1 MKHTKKKKLL
11 AFVLCM
17 ILVLSTGISAF
28 AYDNV
33 DGLNGKTGCQ
43 AMTLTQEMKNVDGQT
58 IGTVYA
64 DIPENAF
71 YLDDPSDEIT
81 MDLTR
86 VENEED
92 IADAIQSGLKENETL
107 TDAIMGQIDF
117 KVNGVSAEPKA
128 AIALRFENL
137 NMDPENATAFSYDT
151 SVKTIGKTVVA
162 AEEGQALQISA
173 DKNQIYGFY
182 TTETVSEE
190 ENAAEPVALND
201 DVTTVATGDSTYTIA
216 ATKQLQVHVTYRENG
231 TKAKLFAG
239 KTYTLNKGGTLNLA
253 AQKSDNYTV
262 ASVYK
267 ADENGNATGSALS
280 LRQDGGIAESLSEN
294 TNYCVFYQATT
305 DNNFSGN
312 VTFYD
317 YQINPP
323 SGQKSIND
331 PSNYFEAAENKEAA
345 ENRRFAMG
353 GADGHRKSGERYS
366 VYKNYNDGKGDV
378 DINERAE
385 ARNFYIYKDII
396 TGVNVDTGALV
407 MGENK
412 NGDQIVEPGLFTTTN
427 AGDGLGK
434 QYYTDF
440 NLKFN
445 RTGNEYRL
453 SAVERNNRT
462 VISDM
467 SSFFPLDAYK
477 GKEKNGGEAYNDTNH
492 NYYFGMRYDIQFRL
506 KDYIGALTYSFT
518 GDDDLWVVMDGN
530 RVVVDVGGI
539 HDQMGGDVDLWTVL
553 LGRKTYTDAEKEAYV
568 EKHGLDQHQL
578 TVLYLERGGF
588 KSNCNMTYVL
598 PNSSIVNPGE
608 IQNTS
613 LTFTKTDAETGTG
626 LEGAEF
632 GVYEDEALTTSLGTI
647 KSDKN
652 GIVTLSNLSY
662 GEVYYLKET
671 KAPSG
676 YVAGNTVYKV
686 VVESQ
691 NGTTTAK
698 MFAVGD
704 KDETAVT
711 AVPNAKA
718 NWEQSKTAQ
727 LVDWNARTYDITLS
741 ASSLVKTAETTE
753 RPVDVSLVIDTSGSM
768 RWDASYELIGER
780 KLSELDTSKTYYYCR
795 DDSWYE
801 MKYGR
806 LDRWSGWYSRY
817 AGYNDNEMDW
827 SYKGDENSSSKYT
840 VYSKKDNEK
849 SRIQAVKDAATSFV
863 SNLRTTSPSSRVSVT
878 GFSDRVNTNT
888 SLLRVGVESEYDW
901 IISAINGLGSTG
913 GTRQDRGLDA
923 AKSKLKNST
932 TADKYVVLLTDGKSN
947 DPESAVKSATAVK
960 EAGIKLMTIGVG
972 LSDETKDWLAGLSS
986 GTGYSFNADNT
997 QEINQAFAFVS
1008 QTIEDTL
1015 PISGAVVRDYI
1026 DPRFELVTSETEI
1039 AAMGGEIKTDET
1051 TGQTYIEWNNAVIG
1065 KKGTDGTPGWSKK
1078 IRVKAKDAYIGGNDV
1093 ATNGLESGITVGT
1106 DDRKFNQPTVNV
1118 KVDFNVNNGEK
1129 TIFKGDKPG
1138 DYIDEAKL
1146 NEVTKLKSTTG
1157 TEYTMLDDV
1166 TITTKW
1172 FKDADCT
1179 KEISKNDILN
1189 TPLTREN
1196 GYYAKVTVT
1205 PKSDGTA
1212 SAANSIGDKNGNCT
1226 KDGKKYYAVDSKGVT
1241 KNGTYT
1247 IKLVSGAINI
1257 TKKLENAPDTEKEF
1271 NFTITR
1277 TDVTPNQEI
1286 ATVKVTVAAD
1296 QTTGTLAADELE
1308 KVSNLARGTYV
1319 VTENETSGYD
1329 VKAVKGILEGLSTNC
1344 QIADTTDDS
1353 ITFVMG
1359 RDNGGDDVIG
1369 MDKVGNITPST
1380 YNNPAGRL
1388 GVVEYTNEEVTNGWG
1403 IKKVSASSDNPYI
1416 YLEGAKFKL
1425 TSTEDTSVAY
1435 YGKSNQDG
1443 LLIWYNKEECADTD
1457 QVTTLPKGTYTMEEK
1472 TAPAGYVRSAET
1484 WEVKIMRNG
1493 TLKSI
1498 TSSNGTSSIK
1508 TVSGVVNGKN
1518 VVYYLYQN
1526 EAVYELPSNG
1536 GTGIF
1541 LYMIGGM
1548 LLMGAAAWI
1557 LYKNKR
1563 REVLKR

>member
-1 MKHTKKKKLL
+1 MKSNTKKRLI
-11 AFVLCM
+11 AFMLCM
-17 ILVLSTGISAF
+17 VLVLSSATSAF
-28 AYDNV
+28 ADDNV
-33 DGLNGKTGCQ
+33 DGLNAKTGCQ
-43 AMTLTQEMKNVDGQT
+43 AMTLTQEMKNVDDQT

-81 MDLTR
+81 MDLSK

-92 IADAIQSGLKENETL
+92 ISDAIQSNLKENEAL
-107 TDAIMGQIDF
+107 TDAIMCKVDF
-117 KVNGVSAEPKA
+117 KVNGVSAEPNTT
-128 AIALRFENL
+128 ITLRFENV
-137 NMDPENATAFSYDT
+137 NMNLENATAFSYD
-151 SVKTIGKTVVA
+151 SSLKVIDKTVVA
-162 AEEGQALQISA
+162 AGEGQVLQISA

-190 ENAAEPVALND
+190 ENVAEPVALND
-201 DVTTVATGDSTYTIA
+201 DAATVATGDSTYTIA
-216 ATKQLQVHVTYRENG
+216 ATKQLQVHVTYRVSG
-231 TKAKLFAG
+231 TNEKLFAS
-239 KTYTLNKGGTLNLA
+239 KTYTLKQGRTLNLA

-267 ADENGNATGSALS
+267 ADEDENKTGNALS
-280 LRQDGGIAESLSEN
+280 LSQDGNIAESLSEN

-305 DNNFSGN
+305 DNDFRGN

-323 SGQKSIND
+323 EGQKSIND
-331 PSNYFEAAENKEAA
+331 PSNYGGATAD
-345 ENRRFAMG
+345 RRFAMG
-353 GADGHRKSGERYS
+353 VNDGYRKPGEGYS
-366 VYKNYNDGKGDV
+366 VYKNYHDGQNDV
-378 DINERAE
+378 DINEYNENRK
-385 ARNFYIYKDII
+385 FYIYKDII
-396 TGVNVDTGALV
+396 TGVDVSTGALF
-407 MGENK
+407 MGTNK
-412 NGDQIVEPGLFTTTN
+412 DGNQIVEPGLFTTRN
-427 AGDGLGK
+427 AEEGSGK

-453 SAVERNNRT
+453 SAVEKGERT
-462 VISDM
+462 VVSDM
-467 SSFFPLDAYK
+467 SNFFPLDDYK
-477 GKEKNGGEAYNDTNH
+477 GKEKDGGEASGDNYH
-492 NYYFGMRYDIQFRL
+492 NYYFGMRYDIQFSL
-506 KDYIGALTYSFT
+506 KDYIGALTYSFR

-530 RVVVDVGGI
+530 QVVVDVGGI
-539 HDQMGGDVDLWTVL
+539 HDQMEDYVDLWTVL
-553 LGRKTYTDAEKEAYV
+553 LKKKTYTDKEKEAYV
-568 EKHGLDQHQL
+568 EEHGSDPHQL
-578 TVLYLERGGF
+578 TVLYLERGAY
-588 KSNCNMTYVL
+588 KSNCSMTYVL

-613 LTFTKTDAETGTG
+613 LTFTKTDAETGKG

-632 GVYEDEALTTSLGTI
+632 GVYEDEALTTSLRTIRSDENGT
-647 KSDKN
+647 
-652 GIVTLSNLSY
+652 VTLSNLSY

-691 NGTTTAK
+691 GGTTTAK

-768 RWDASYELIGER
+768 RWDASYELIGS
-780 KLSELDTSKTYYYCR
+780 KKVSELDTSKTYYYLKN
-795 DDSWYE
+795 DKWYE
-801 MKYGR
+801 LVYSSNNGR
-806 LDRWSGWYSRY
+806 WYTGRAEFSE
-817 AGYNDNEMDW
+817 AT
-827 SYKGDENSSSKYT
+827 SKVKDTSTYT
-840 VYSKKDNEK
+840 VYQKKNGEK
-849 SRIQAVKDAATSFV
+849 TRIQAVKDAAIAFV
-863 SNLRTTSPSSRVSVT
+863 NNLRTTSPNSRVSVT
-878 GFSDRVNTNT
+878 GFSDSVTPDT
-888 SLLRVGVESEYDW
+888 ELLCVGEGSDYNQ
-901 IISAINGLGSTG
+901 IISAINRLGSEG
-913 GTRQDRGLDA
+913 GTYQHLGLNAAKRKLDA
-923 AKSKLKNST
+923 SP
-932 TADKYVVLLTDGKSN
+932 TADKYVVLLADGASSSATN
-947 DPESAVKSATAVK
+947 AEESAKAVK
-960 EAGIKLMTIGVG
+960 NAGIKLMTIGVG
-972 LSDETKDWLAGLSS
+972 LTETTQKWLATLSS
-986 GTGYSFNADNT
+986 GEGYSFNASST

-1026 DPRFELVTSETEI
+1026 DPRFELVTADI

-1065 KKGTDGTPGWSKK
+1065 KKGTDGTPGWNKT

-1093 ATNGLESGITVGT
+1093 VTNGPKSGITVGT

-1189 TPLTREN
+1189 TALTEETV
-1196 GYYAKVTVT
+1196 YYAKVTVT
-1205 PKSDGTA
+1205 PKSDGKA

-1226 KDGKKYYAVDSKGVT
+1226 QDGKKYYAVDSNGVT
-1241 KNGTYT
+1241 KKDGTYT

-1257 TKKLENAPDTEKEF
+1257 TKKLENATNTNKEF

-1286 ATVKVTVAAD
+1286 ATVKVTVAAS
-1296 QTTGTLAADELE
+1296 QTTGTLAGDELN

-1359 RDNGGDDVIG
+1359 RDNVGNDVIG

-1380 YNNPAGRL
+1380 YNNPAGIL

-1403 IKKVSASSDNPYI
+1403 IKKVSASSDDPYL

-1425 TSTEDTSVAY
+1425 TSTADSSKVY
-1435 YGKSNQDG
+1435 YGKSNKDG
-1443 LLIWYNKEECADTD
+1443 LLIWYNTEECADTN

-1472 TAPAGYVRSAET
+1472 IAPAGYKCSTEK
-1484 WEVKIMRNG
+1484 WQIQIMKNG
-1493 TLKSI
+1493 ALKSI
-1498 TSSNGTSSIK
+1498 ASSINGTPIK
-1508 TVSGVVNGKN
+1508 TVTKEVNGKN
-1518 VVYYLYQN
+1518 VIYYLYQN
-1526 EAVYELPSNG
+1526 EAVYALPSTG
-1536 GTGIF
+1536 GTGIY

-1548 LLMGAAAWI
+1548 LLMFAAVWI
-1557 LYKNKR
+1557 LYKNKCK
-1563 REVLKR
+1563 EVLEK

>member
-1 MKHTKKKKLL
+1 MKSNTKKRLI
-11 AFVLCM
+11 AFMLCM
-17 ILVLSTGISAF
+17 VLVLSSATSAF
-28 AYDNV
+28 ADDNV
-33 DGLNGKTGCQ
+33 DGLNAKTGCQ
-43 AMTLTQEMKNVDGQT
+43 AMTLTQEMKNVDDQT

-81 MDLTR
+81 MDLSK

-92 IADAIQSGLKENETL
+92 ISDAIQSNLKENEAL
-107 TDAIMGQIDF
+107 TDAIMCKVDF
-117 KVNGVSAEPKA
+117 KVNGVSAEPNTT
-128 AIALRFENL
+128 ITLRFENV
-137 NMDPENATAFSYDT
+137 NMNLENATAFSYD
-151 SVKTIGKTVVA
+151 SSLKVIDKTVVA
-162 AEEGQALQISA
+162 AGEGQVLQISA

-190 ENAAEPVALND
+190 ENVAEPVALND
-201 DVTTVATGDSTYTIA
+201 DAATVATGDSTYTIA
-216 ATKQLQVHVTYRENG
+216 ATKQLQVHVTYRVSG
-231 TKAKLFAG
+231 TNEKLFAS
-239 KTYTLNKGGTLNLA
+239 KTYTLKQGRTLNLA

-267 ADENGNATGSALS
+267 ADEDENKTGNALS
-280 LRQDGGIAESLSEN
+280 LSQDGNIAESLSEN

-305 DNNFSGN
+305 DNDFRGN

-323 SGQKSIND
+323 EGQKSIND
-331 PSNYFEAAENKEAA
+331 PSNYGGATAD
-345 ENRRFAMG
+345 RRFAMG
-353 GADGHRKSGERYS
+353 ANDGYRKPGEGYS
-366 VYKNYNDGKGDV
+366 VYKNYHDGQNDV
-378 DINERAE
+378 DINEYNENRK
-385 ARNFYIYKDII
+385 FYIYKDII
-396 TGVNVDTGALV
+396 TGVDVSTGALF
-407 MGENK
+407 MGTNK
-412 NGDQIVEPGLFTTTN
+412 DGNQIVEPGLFTTRN
-427 AGDGLGK
+427 AEEGSGK

-453 SAVERNNRT
+453 SAVEKGERT
-462 VISDM
+462 VVSDM
-467 SSFFPLDAYK
+467 SNFFPLDDYK
-477 GKEKNGGEAYNDTNH
+477 GKEKDGGEASGDNYH
-492 NYYFGMRYDIQFRL
+492 NYYFGMRYDIQFSL
-506 KDYIGALTYSFT
+506 KDYIGALTYSFR

-530 RVVVDVGGI
+530 QVVVDVGGI
-539 HDQMGGDVDLWTVL
+539 HDQMEDYVDLWTVL
-553 LGRKTYTDAEKEAYV
+553 LKKKTYTDKEKEAYV
-568 EKHGLDQHQL
+568 EEHGSDPHQL
-578 TVLYLERGGF
+578 TVLYLERGAY
-588 KSNCNMTYVL
+588 KSNCSMTYVL

-613 LTFTKTDAETGTG
+613 LTFTKTDAETGKG

-632 GVYEDEALTTSLGTI
+632 GVYEDEALTTSLRTIRSDENGT
-647 KSDKN
+647 
-652 GIVTLSNLSY
+652 VTLSNLSY

-691 NGTTTAK
+691 GGTTTAK

-768 RWDASYELIGER
+768 RWDASYELIGS
-780 KLSELDTSKTYYYCR
+780 KKVSELDTSKTYYYLKN
-795 DDSWYE
+795 DKWYE
-801 MKYGR
+801 LVYSSNNGR
-806 LDRWSGWYSRY
+806 WYTGRAEFSE
-817 AGYNDNEMDW
+817 AT
-827 SYKGDENSSSKYT
+827 SKVKDTSTYT
-840 VYSKKDNEK
+840 VYQKKNGEK
-849 SRIQAVKDAATSFV
+849 TRIQAVKDAAIAFV
-863 SNLRTTSPSSRVSVT
+863 NNLRTTSPNSRVSVT
-878 GFSDRVNTNT
+878 GFSDSVTPDT
-888 SLLRVGVESEYDW
+888 ELLCVGEGSDYNQ
-901 IISAINGLGSTG
+901 IISAINRLGSEG
-913 GTRQDRGLDA
+913 GTYQHLGLNAAKRKLDA
-923 AKSKLKNST
+923 SP
-932 TADKYVVLLTDGKSN
+932 TADKYVVLLADGASSSATN
-947 DPESAVKSATAVK
+947 AEESAKAVK
-960 EAGIKLMTIGVG
+960 NAGIKLMTIGVG
-972 LSDETKDWLAGLSS
+972 LTETTQKWLATLSS
-986 GTGYSFNADNT
+986 GEGYSFNASST

-1026 DPRFELVTSETEI
+1026 DPRFELVTADI

-1065 KKGTDGTPGWSKK
+1065 KKGTDGTPGWNKT

-1093 ATNGLESGITVGT
+1093 VTNGPKSGITVGT

-1189 TPLTREN
+1189 TALTEETV
-1196 GYYAKVTVT
+1196 YYAKVTVT
-1205 PKSDGTA
+1205 PKSDGKA

-1226 KDGKKYYAVDSKGVT
+1226 QDGKKYYAVDSNGVT
-1241 KNGTYT
+1241 KKDGTYT

-1257 TKKLENAPDTEKEF
+1257 TKKLENATNTDKEF

-1286 ATVKVTVAAD
+1286 ATVKVTVAAS
-1296 QTTGTLAADELE
+1296 QTTGTLAGDELN

-1359 RDNGGDDVIG
+1359 RDNVGNDVIG

-1380 YNNPAGRL
+1380 YNNPAGIL

-1403 IKKVSASSDNPYI
+1403 IKKVSASSDDPYL

-1425 TSTEDTSVAY
+1425 TSTADSSKVY
-1435 YGKSNQDG
+1435 YGKSNKDG
-1443 LLIWYNKEECADTD
+1443 LLIWYNTEECADTN

-1472 TAPAGYVRSAET
+1472 IAPAGYKCSTEK
-1484 WEVKIMRNG
+1484 WQIQIMKNG
-1493 TLKSI
+1493 ALKSI
-1498 TSSNGTSSIK
+1498 ASSINGTPIK
-1508 TVSGVVNGKN
+1508 TVTKEVNGKN
-1518 VVYYLYQN
+1518 VIYYLYQN
-1526 EAVYELPSNG
+1526 EAVYALPSTG
-1536 GTGIF
+1536 GTGIY

-1548 LLMGAAAWI
+1548 LLMFAAVWI
-1557 LYKNKR
+1557 LYKNKCK
-1563 REVLKR
+1563 EVLEK

>member
-1 MKHTKKKKLL
+1 MKSNTKKRLI
-11 AFVLCM
+11 AFMLCM
-17 ILVLSTGISAF
+17 VLVLSSATSAF
-28 AYDNV
+28 ADDNV
-33 DGLNGKTGCQ
+33 DGLNAKTGCQ
-43 AMTLTQEMKNVDGQT
+43 AMTLTQEMKNVDDQT

-81 MDLTR
+81 MDLSK

-92 IADAIQSGLKENETL
+92 ISDAIQSNLKENEAL
-107 TDAIMGQIDF
+107 TDAIMCKVDF
-117 KVNGVSAEPKA
+117 KVNGVSAEPNTT
-128 AIALRFENL
+128 ITLRFENV
-137 NMDPENATAFSYDT
+137 NMNLENATAFSYD
-151 SVKTIGKTVVA
+151 SSLKVIDKTVVA
-162 AEEGQALQISA
+162 AGEGQVLQISA

-190 ENAAEPVALND
+190 ENVAEPVALND
-201 DVTTVATGDSTYTIA
+201 DAATVATGDSTYTIA
-216 ATKQLQVHVTYRENG
+216 ATKQLQVHVTYRVSG
-231 TKAKLFAG
+231 TNEKLFAS
-239 KTYTLNKGGTLNLA
+239 KTYTLKQGRTLNLA

-267 ADENGNATGSALS
+267 ADEDENKTGNALS
-280 LRQDGGIAESLSEN
+280 LSQDGNIAESLSEN

-305 DNNFSGN
+305 DNDFRGN

-323 SGQKSIND
+323 EGQKSIND
-331 PSNYFEAAENKEAA
+331 PSNYGGATAD
-345 ENRRFAMG
+345 RRFAMG
-353 GADGHRKSGERYS
+353 ANDGYRKPGEGYS
-366 VYKNYNDGKGDV
+366 VYKNYHDGQNDV
-378 DINERAE
+378 DINEYNENRK
-385 ARNFYIYKDII
+385 FYIYKDII
-396 TGVNVDTGALV
+396 TGVDVSTGALF
-407 MGENK
+407 MGTNK
-412 NGDQIVEPGLFTTTN
+412 DGNQIVEPGLFTTRN
-427 AGDGLGK
+427 AEEGSGK

-453 SAVERNNRT
+453 SAVEKGERT
-462 VISDM
+462 VVSDM
-467 SSFFPLDAYK
+467 SNFFPLDDYK
-477 GKEKNGGEAYNDTNH
+477 GKEKDGGEASGDNYH
-492 NYYFGMRYDIQFRL
+492 NYYFGMRYDIQFSL
-506 KDYIGALTYSFT
+506 KDYIGALTYSFR

-530 RVVVDVGGI
+530 QVVVDVGGI
-539 HDQMGGDVDLWTVL
+539 HDQMEDYVDLWTVL
-553 LGRKTYTDAEKEAYV
+553 LKKKTYTDKEKEAYV
-568 EKHGLDQHQL
+568 EEHGSDPHQL
-578 TVLYLERGGF
+578 TVLYLERGAY
-588 KSNCNMTYVL
+588 KSNCSMTYVL

-613 LTFTKTDAETGTG
+613 LTFTKTDAETGKG

-632 GVYEDEALTTSLGTI
+632 GVYEDEALTTSLRTIRSDENGT
-647 KSDKN
+647 
-652 GIVTLSNLSY
+652 VTLSNLSY

-691 NGTTTAK
+691 GGTTTAK

-768 RWDASYELIGER
+768 RWDASYELIGS
-780 KLSELDTSKTYYYCR
+780 KKVSELDTSKTYYYLKN
-795 DDSWYE
+795 DKWYE
-801 MKYGR
+801 LVYSSNNGR
-806 LDRWSGWYSRY
+806 WYTGRAEFSE
-817 AGYNDNEMDW
+817 AT
-827 SYKGDENSSSKYT
+827 SKVKDTSTYT
-840 VYSKKDNEK
+840 VYQKKNGEK
-849 SRIQAVKDAATSFV
+849 TRIQAVKDAAIAFV
-863 SNLRTTSPSSRVSVT
+863 NNLRTTSPNSRVSVT
-878 GFSDRVNTNT
+878 GFSDSVTPDT
-888 SLLRVGVESEYDW
+888 ELLCVGEGSDYNQ
-901 IISAINGLGSTG
+901 IISAINRLGSEG
-913 GTRQDRGLDA
+913 GTYQHLGLNAAKRKLDA
-923 AKSKLKNST
+923 SP
-932 TADKYVVLLTDGKSN
+932 TADKYVVLLADGASSSATN
-947 DPESAVKSATAVK
+947 AEESAKAVK
-960 EAGIKLMTIGVG
+960 NAGIKLMTIGVS
-972 LSDETKDWLAGLSS
+972 LTETTQKWLATLSS
-986 GTGYSFNADNT
+986 GEGYSFNASST

-1026 DPRFELVTSETEI
+1026 DPRFELVTADI

-1065 KKGTDGTPGWSKK
+1065 KKGTDGTPGWNKT

-1093 ATNGLESGITVGT
+1093 VTNGPKSGITVGT

-1189 TPLTREN
+1189 TALTEETV
-1196 GYYAKVTVT
+1196 YYAKVTVT
-1205 PKSDGTA
+1205 PKSDGKA

-1226 KDGKKYYAVDSKGVT
+1226 QDGKKYYAVDSNGVT
-1241 KNGTYT
+1241 KKDGTYT

-1257 TKKLENAPDTEKEF
+1257 TKKLENATNTDKEF

-1286 ATVKVTVAAD
+1286 ATVKVTVAES
-1296 QTTGTLAADELE
+1296 QTTGTLAGDELN

-1359 RDNGGDDVIG
+1359 RDNVGNDVIG

-1380 YNNPAGRL
+1380 YNNPAGIL

-1403 IKKVSASSDNPYI
+1403 IKKVSASSDDPYL

-1425 TSTEDTSVAY
+1425 TSTADSSKVY
-1435 YGKSNQDG
+1435 YGKSNKDG
-1443 LLIWYNKEECADTD
+1443 LLIWYNTEECADTN

-1472 TAPAGYVRSAET
+1472 IAPAGYKCSTEK
-1484 WEVKIMRNG
+1484 WQIQIMKNG
-1493 TLKSI
+1493 ALKSI
-1498 TSSNGTSSIK
+1498 ASSINGTPIK
-1508 TVSGVVNGKN
+1508 TVTKEVNGKN
-1518 VVYYLYQN
+1518 VIYYLYQN
-1526 EAVYELPSNG
+1526 EAVYALPSTG
-1536 GTGIF
+1536 GTGIY

-1548 LLMGAAAWI
+1548 LLMFAAVWI
-1557 LYKNKR
+1557 LYKNKCK
-1563 REVLKR
+1563 EVLEK

>member
-378 DINERAE
+378 DINEWAE

-412 NGDQIVEPGLFTTTN
+412 NGDQIVEPGLFTTRN
-427 AGDGLGK
+427 AGEGFGK

-453 SAVERNNRT
+453 SAVEKGGRT
-462 VISDM
+462 VASNT
-467 SSFFPLDAYK
+467 SSFFPLDDYK
-477 GKEKNGGEAYNDTNH
+477 GKETGGGEASGDTNH
-492 NYYFGMRYDIQFRL
+492 NYYFGMRYDIQFSL

-686 VVESQ
+686 VVEPQ

-698 MFAVGD
+698 MFVVGD

-768 RWDASYELIGER
+768 RWDASYEKIG
-780 KLSELDTSKTYYYCR
+780 KKKVSELDTSKKYYYFK
-795 DDSWYE
+795 DDTWYE
-801 MKYGR
+801 LVY
-806 LDRWSGWYSRY
+806 YSRSGRWYTGY
-817 AGYNDNEMDW
+817 AEYSDDDTRV
-827 SYKGDENSSSKYT
+827 SNSSTYT

-863 SNLRTTSPSSRVSVT
+863 SNLRTTSPNSRVSVT
-878 GFSDRVNTNT
+878 GFSSSVNTYT
-888 SLLRVGVESEYDW
+888 SLLCVGADNDYNQ
-901 IISAINGLGSTG
+901 ILSAINRLGSTG
-913 GTRQDRGLDA
+913 GTRQDKGLNDAKNKLDA
-923 AKSKLKNST
+923 ST
-932 TADKYVVLLTDGKSN
+932 TADKYVVLLTDGTS
-947 DPESAVKSATAVK
+947 DAPDSAVNSATAVK
-960 EAGIKLMTIGVG
+960 NAGIKLMTIGVS
-972 LSDETKDWLAGLSS
+972 LTKTTQDWLAGLSS
-986 GTGYSFNADNT
+986 GTGYSFNASST

-1026 DPRFELVTSETEI
+1026 DPRFELVTSEANI

-1078 IRVKAKDAYIGGNDV
+1078 IQVKAKDAYIGGNDV
-1093 ATNGLESGITVGT
+1093 VTNGPKSGITVGN

-1179 KEISKNDILN
+1179 KDISKNDILN
-1189 TPLTREN
+1189 TPLTKETA
-1196 GYYAKVTVT
+1196 YYAKVTVT
-1205 PKSDGTA
+1205 PKTNGTA
-1212 SAANSIGDKNGNCT
+1212 SAANSIGDKKGNCT
-1226 KDGKKYYAVDSKGVT
+1226 QNGKKYYAVDSKGVT

-1277 TDVTPNQEI
+1277 TDVTPKPEI
-1286 ATVKVTVAAD
+1286 VTVKVTVAAGH
-1296 QTTGTLAADELE
+1296 TTGTLAGDELN

-1329 VKAVKGILEGLSTNC
+1329 VKGILEGEETNC
-1344 QIADTTDDS
+1344 QIAAKTNDT

-1359 RDNGGDDVIG
+1359 SDKDGKDVIT
-1369 MDKVGNITPST
+1369 NNT

-1388 GVVEYTNEEVTNGWG
+1388 GVVEYTNEEVTSGWG
-1403 IKKVSASSDNPYI
+1403 IKKISASSDNPYI
-1416 YLEGAKFKL
+1416 YLKGAKFKL
-1425 TSTEDTSVAY
+1425 TSTANTSVTY

-1443 LLIWYNKEECADTD
+1443 LLIWYNTEECADTN

-1472 TAPAGYVRSAET
+1472 TAPAGYKCSTEK
-1484 WEVKIMRNG
+1484 WQIQIMRNG
-1493 TLKSI
+1493 ALKYI
-1498 TSSNGTSSIK
+1498 TSSVNGTHIK
-1508 TVSGVVNGKN
+1508 TVTEKVNGKN

-1526 EAVYELPSNG
+1526 EALYALPHSG
-1536 GTGIF
+1536 GTGIY

-1548 LLMGAAAWI
+1548 FLMFAAVWI
-1557 LYKNKR
+1557 LYKNKCK
-1563 REVLKR
+1563 EVLGK

>member
-107 TDAIMGQIDF
+107 TDAIMGQVDF
-117 KVNGVSAEPKA
+117 KVNGVSTEPKA
-128 AIALRFENL
+128 DIALRFENL

-182 TTETVSEE
+182 TIETVSEE

-201 DVTTVATGDSTYTIA
+201 DVATVETGDSTYTIA
-216 ATKQLQVHVTYRENG
+216 ATKQLQVHVTYRVSDTN
-231 TKAKLFAG
+231 TKLFAG

-267 ADENGNATGSALS
+267 ADENGNKTGNALN
-280 LRQDGGIAESLSEN
+280 LKQDGSIAESLSEN

-331 PSNYFEAAENKEAA
+331 PSNYVEAAENREVAKD
-345 ENRRFAMG
+345 RRFAMG
-353 GADGHRKSGERYS
+353 GADRFRKSGEDYS
-366 VYKNYNDGKGDV
+366 VYKNYNDGQGDV
-378 DINERAE
+378 DINEWAK
-385 ARNFYIYKDII
+385 ARDSYIYKDII
-396 TGVNVDTGALV
+396 NGVDVSTGALD
-407 MGENK
+407 MGTNK
-412 NGDQIVEPGLFTTTN
+412 NGDKIVEPGLFTTTN
-427 AGDGLGK
+427 AGDKLGK
-434 QYYTDF
+434 QIYTDF
-440 NLKFN
+440 KLNFN
-445 RTGNEYRL
+445 RTGNEYSL
-453 SAVERNNRT
+453 SAVKKGSQT
-462 VISDM
+462 VVSDM

-477 GKEKNGGEAYNDTNH
+477 GKEKNGGEAFDDINH

-539 HDQMGGDVDLWTVL
+539 HDKKDGDVDLWTVL
-553 LGRKTYTDAEKEAYV
+553 LGRETYTDAEKEAYV
-568 EKHGLDQHQL
+568 AEHGMDTHRL
-578 TVLYLERGGF
+578 TVLYLERGAF

-686 VVESQ
+686 VVEPQ

-768 RWDASYELIGER
+768 RWDASYQEIGKK
-780 KLSELDTSKTYYYCR
+780 KLSELDTSKTYYYCS
-795 DDSWYE
+795 DNSWYE
-801 MKYGR
+801 MKYR
-806 LDRWSGWYSRY
+806 RSGWYSRY
-817 AGYNDNEMDW
+817 AGYSIDW
-827 SYKGDENSSSKYT
+827 EYQGKASSRLEYT
-840 VYSKKDNEK
+840 VYSKKNNEK
-849 SRIQAVKDAATSFV
+849 TRIQAVKDAATSFV
-863 SNLRTTSPSSRVSVT
+863 NNLRTTSPNSRVSIT
-878 GFSDRVNTNT
+878 GFSDSVNTNT
-888 SLLRVGVESEYDW
+888 SRLRVGEESEYNQ
-901 IISAINGLGSTG
+901 IISAINGLSPEG
-913 GTRQDRGLDA
+913 GTYQHLGLNA
-923 AKSKLKNST
+923 AKNRLNAST
-932 TADKYVVLLTDGKSN
+932 TADKYVVLLTDGKS
-947 DPESAVKSATAVK
+947 DAPKSAVKSATAVK

-972 LSDETKDWLAGLSS
+972 LSNETKDWLAGLSS
-986 GTGYSFNADNT
+986 GEGYSFNATNT

-1026 DPRFELVTSETEI
+1026 DPRFELVTSGTEI

-1179 KEISKNDILN
+1179 DEISKTEILN
-1189 TPLTREN
+1189 TPLTKETA
-1196 GYYAKVTVT
+1196 YYAKVTVT
-1205 PKSDGTA
+1205 PKTNGTA

-1226 KDGKKYYAVDSKGVT
+1226 QDGKKYYAVDSKGVT

-1277 TDVTPNQEI
+1277 TDVTPNQKI
-1286 ATVKVTVAAD
+1286 ATVKVNVAAG
-1296 QTTGTLAADELE
+1296 QTTGTLAGDELN

-1329 VKAVKGILEGLSTNC
+1329 VKGILEGVNTNC
-1344 QIADTTDDS
+1344 RIAARTDDS

-1359 RDNGGDDVIG
+1359 RDKDGQDVIG

-1403 IKKVSASSDNPYI
+1403 IKKVSASSDDPYL

-1425 TSTEDTSVAY
+1425 TSTADTSVAY
-1435 YGKSNQDG
+1435 YGKSNKDG
-1443 LLIWYNKEECADTD
+1443 LLIWYNAETCADTE
-1457 QVTTLPKGTYTMEEK
+1457 QVATLPKGTYTMEEK

-1498 TSSNGTSSIK
+1498 TSVNGTSIK
-1508 TVSGVVNGKN
+1508 TVSGTVNGKN

>member
-1 MKHTKKKKLL
+1 MKSNTKKRLI
-11 AFVLCM
+11 AFMLCM
-17 ILVLSTGISAF
+17 VLVLSSATSAF
-28 AYDNV
+28 ADDNV
-33 DGLNGKTGCQ
+33 DGLNAKTGCQ
-43 AMTLTQEMKNVDGQT
+43 AMTLTQEMKNVDDQT

-81 MDLTR
+81 MDLSK

-92 IADAIQSGLKENETL
+92 ISDAIQSNLKENEAL
-107 TDAIMGQIDF
+107 TDAIMCKVDF
-117 KVNGVSAEPKA
+117 KVNGVSAEPNTT
-128 AIALRFENL
+128 ITLRFENL
-137 NMDPENATAFSYDT
+137 NMNLENATAFSYD
-151 SVKTIGKTVVA
+151 SSLKVIDKTVVA
-162 AEEGQALQISA
+162 AGEGQVLQISA

-190 ENAAEPVALND
+190 ENVAEPVALND
-201 DVTTVATGDSTYTIA
+201 DAATVAAGDSTYTIA
-216 ATKQLQVHVTYRENG
+216 ATKQLQVHVTYRENV
-231 TKAKLFAG
+231 TKTKLFAG
-239 KTYTLNKGGTLNLA
+239 NTYTLNKGGTLNLA

-267 ADENGNATGSALS
+267 ADEKGNATGSALS
-280 LRQDGGIAESLSEN
+280 LKQDGGIAENLSEN

-305 DNNFSGN
+305 DNDFRGN

-323 SGQKSIND
+323 EGQKSIND
-331 PSNYFEAAENKEAA
+331 PSYYDKADN
-345 ENRRFAMG
+345 NRRFAMG
-353 GADGHRKSGERYS
+353 NSGYRKSGEKYS
-366 VYKNYNDGKGDV
+366 VYKNYINGQDDV
-378 DINERAE
+378 DINEYNEKRQ
-385 ARNFYIYKDII
+385 FYIYKDII
-396 TGVNVDTGALV
+396 TGVNVSTGALD
-407 MGENK
+407 MGTNK
-412 NGDQIVEPGLFTTTN
+412 DGNQIVEPGLFTIEN
-427 AGDGLGK
+427 AREGSGK

-453 SAVERNNRT
+453 SAVERSGQT
-462 VISDM
+462 VVPNM
-467 SSFFPLDAYK
+467 SYFFPLDAYK
-477 GKEKNGGEAYNDTNH
+477 GKEKDGGEAFSDTNH
-492 NYYFGMRYDIQFRL
+492 NYYFGMRYDIQFKL

-539 HDQMGGDVDLWTVL
+539 HDKMDGNVDLWTVF
-553 LGRKTYTDAEKEAYV
+553 LGKEKYTDAEKEAYV
-568 EKHGLDQHQL
+568 AEHGSDHHQL
-578 TVLYLERGGF
+578 TVLYLERGAY

-613 LTFTKTDAETGTG
+613 LTFTKTDAETGKG

-647 KSDKN
+647 RSDEN
-652 GIVTLSNLSY
+652 GTVTLSNLSY

-686 VVESQ
+686 VVKSQ
-691 NGTTTAK
+691 GGTTTAK

-768 RWDASYELIGER
+768 RWDASYELIGS
-780 KLSELDTSKTYYYCR
+780 KKVSELDTSKTYYYLKN
-795 DDSWYE
+795 DKWYE
-801 MKYGR
+801 LVYNSYYGR
-806 LDRWSGWYSRY
+806 WYTGRAEFSEATRKV
-817 AGYNDNEMDW
+817 NNT
-827 SYKGDENSSSKYT
+827 STYT
-840 VYSKKDNEK
+840 VYQKKNGEK
-849 SRIQAVKDAATSFV
+849 TRIQAVKDAATAFV
-863 SNLRTTSPSSRVSVT
+863 NNLRTTSPNSRVSVT
-878 GFSDRVNTNT
+878 GFSESVNPDTK
-888 SLLRVGVESEYDW
+888 LLCVGVESEYKQ
-901 IISAINGLGSTG
+901 IISAINRLGSEG
-913 GTRQDRGLDA
+913 GTYQHLGLNTAKRKLDA
-923 AKSKLKNST
+923 SST
-932 TADKYVVLLTDGKSN
+932 ANKYVVLLADGASN
-947 DPESAVKSATAVK
+947 SATNAEESATAVK
-960 EAGIKLMTIGVG
+960 NAGIKLMTIGVG
-972 LSDETKDWLAGLSS
+972 LTDETRVWLAGLSS

-997 QEINQAFAFVS
+997 KEINQAFAFVS

-1026 DPRFELVTSETEI
+1026 DPRFELVTSGTDI

-1065 KKGTDGTPGWSKK
+1065 KKGTDGTPGWSKI

-1093 ATNGLESGITVGT
+1093 VTNGPKSGITVGT

-1118 KVDFNVNNGEK
+1118 KVDFEVNNGEK

-1146 NEVTKLKSTTG
+1146 NEVTKLKSATG

-1166 TITTKW
+1166 NVTTQW
-1172 FKDADCT
+1172 YKDEKCT

-1189 TPLTREN
+1189 TPLTEETV
-1196 GYYAKVTVT
+1196 YYAKVTVT

-1226 KDGKKYYAVDSKGVT
+1226 QDGKKYYAVDSKGVT

-1247 IKLVSGAINI
+1247 IKLVSGKINI

-1277 TDVTPNQEI
+1277 TDVTPKPEI
-1286 ATVKVTVAAD
+1286 ATVKVTVAAG
-1296 QTTGTLAADELE
+1296 QTTGTLAGDELN

-1329 VKAVKGILEGLSTNC
+1329 VKGILEGVNTNC
-1344 QIADTTDDS
+1344 RIASTTDDS

-1359 RDNGGDDVIG
+1359 SDMDGKDVIG
-1369 MDKVGNITPST
+1369 MDKVGNITEST
-1380 YNNPAGRL
+1380 YNKPAGIL

-1425 TSTEDTSVAY
+1425 TSTTDSSVAY
-1435 YGKSNQDG
+1435 YGKSNKDG
-1443 LLIWYNKEECADTD
+1443 LLIWYNDETCTDKE
-1457 QVTTLPKGTYTMEEK
+1457 QVSTLPKGTYTMEEK
-1472 TAPAGYVRSAET
+1472 TAPVGYVRSAET

-1498 TSSNGTSSIK
+1498 TSKNGTSSIK
-1508 TVSGVVNGKN
+1508 TVSGKVDDKD

-1526 EAVYELPSNG
+1526 EALYELPSTG
-1536 GTGIF
+1536 GTGIY

-1548 LLMGAAAWI
+1548 LLMFAAVWI
-1557 LYKNKR
+1557 LYKSKCK
-1563 REVLKR
+1563 EVLGK

>member
-1 MKHTKKKKLL
+1 MKSNTKKRLI
-11 AFVLCM
+11 AFMLCM
-17 ILVLSTGISAF
+17 VLVLSSATSAF
-28 AYDNV
+28 ADDNV
-33 DGLNGKTGCQ
+33 DGLNAKTGCQ
-43 AMTLTQEMKNVDGQT
+43 AMTLTQEMKNVDDQT

-81 MDLTR
+81 MDLSK

-92 IADAIQSGLKENETL
+92 ISDAIQSNLKENEAL
-107 TDAIMGQIDF
+107 TDAIMCKVDF
-117 KVNGVSAEPKA
+117 KVNGVSAEPNTT
-128 AIALRFENL
+128 ITLRFENV
-137 NMDPENATAFSYDT
+137 NMNLENATAFSYD
-151 SVKTIGKTVVA
+151 SSLKVIDKTVVA
-162 AEEGQALQISA
+162 AGEGQVLQISA

-190 ENAAEPVALND
+190 ENVAEPVALND
-201 DVTTVATGDSTYTIA
+201 DAATVATGDSTYTIA
-216 ATKQLQVHVTYRENG
+216 ATKQLQVHVTYRVSG
-231 TKAKLFAG
+231 TNEKLFAS
-239 KTYTLNKGGTLNLA
+239 KTYTLKQGRTLNLA

-267 ADENGNATGSALS
+267 ADEDENKTGNALS
-280 LRQDGGIAESLSEN
+280 LSQDGNIAESLSEN

-305 DNNFSGN
+305 DNDFRGN

-323 SGQKSIND
+323 EGQKSIND
-331 PSNYFEAAENKEAA
+331 PSNYGGATAD
-345 ENRRFAMG
+345 RRFAMG
-353 GADGHRKSGERYS
+353 ANDGYRKPGEGYS
-366 VYKNYNDGKGDV
+366 VYKNYHDGQNDV
-378 DINERAE
+378 DINEYNENRK
-385 ARNFYIYKDII
+385 FYIYKDII
-396 TGVNVDTGALV
+396 TGVDVSTGALF
-407 MGENK
+407 MGTNK
-412 NGDQIVEPGLFTTTN
+412 DGNQIVEPGLFTTRN
-427 AGDGLGK
+427 AEEGSGK

-453 SAVERNNRT
+453 SAVEKGERT
-462 VISDM
+462 VVSDM
-467 SSFFPLDAYK
+467 SNFFPLDDYK
-477 GKEKNGGEAYNDTNH
+477 GKEKDGGEASGDNYH
-492 NYYFGMRYDIQFRL
+492 NYYFGMRYDIQFSL
-506 KDYIGALTYSFT
+506 KDYIGALTYSFR

-530 RVVVDVGGI
+530 QVVVDVGGI
-539 HDQMGGDVDLWTVL
+539 YDQMEDYVDLWTVL
-553 LGRKTYTDAEKEAYV
+553 LKKKTYTDKEKEAYV
-568 EKHGLDQHQL
+568 EEHGSDPHQL
-578 TVLYLERGGF
+578 TVLYLERGAY
-588 KSNCNMTYVL
+588 KSNCSMTYVL

-613 LTFTKTDAETGTG
+613 LTFTKTDAETGKG

-632 GVYEDEALTTSLGTI
+632 GVYEDEALTTSLRTIRSDENGT
-647 KSDKN
+647 
-652 GIVTLSNLSY
+652 VTLSNLSY

-691 NGTTTAK
+691 GGTTTAK

-768 RWDASYELIGER
+768 RWDASYELIGS
-780 KLSELDTSKTYYYCR
+780 KKVSELDTSKTYYYLKN
-795 DDSWYE
+795 DKWYE
-801 MKYGR
+801 LVYSSNNGR
-806 LDRWSGWYSRY
+806 WYTGRAEFSE
-817 AGYNDNEMDW
+817 AT
-827 SYKGDENSSSKYT
+827 SKVKDTSTYT
-840 VYSKKDNEK
+840 VYQKKNGEK
-849 SRIQAVKDAATSFV
+849 TRIQAVKDAAIAFV
-863 SNLRTTSPSSRVSVT
+863 NNLRTTSPNSRVSVT
-878 GFSDRVNTNT
+878 GFSDSVTPDT
-888 SLLRVGVESEYDW
+888 ELLCVGEGSDYNQ
-901 IISAINGLGSTG
+901 IISAINRLGSEG
-913 GTRQDRGLDA
+913 GTYQHLGLNVAKRKLDA
-923 AKSKLKNST
+923 SP
-932 TADKYVVLLTDGKSN
+932 TADKYVVLLADGASSSATN
-947 DPESAVKSATAVK
+947 AEESAKAVK
-960 EAGIKLMTIGVG
+960 NAGIKLMTIGVG
-972 LSDETKDWLAGLSS
+972 LTETTQKWLATLSS
-986 GTGYSFNADNT
+986 GEGYSFNASST

-1026 DPRFELVTSETEI
+1026 DPRFELVTADI

-1065 KKGTDGTPGWSKK
+1065 KKGTDGTPGWNKT

-1093 ATNGLESGITVGT
+1093 VTNGPKSGITVGT

-1189 TPLTREN
+1189 TALTEETV
-1196 GYYAKVTVT
+1196 YYAKVTVT
-1205 PKSDGTA
+1205 PKSDGKA

-1226 KDGKKYYAVDSKGVT
+1226 QDGKKYYAVDSNGVT
-1241 KNGTYT
+1241 KKDGTYT

-1257 TKKLENAPDTEKEF
+1257 TKKLENATNTDKEF

-1286 ATVKVTVAAD
+1286 ATVKVTVAAS
-1296 QTTGTLAADELE
+1296 QTTGTLAGDELN

-1359 RDNGGDDVIG
+1359 RDNVGNDVMG

-1380 YNNPAGRL
+1380 YNNPAGIL

-1403 IKKVSASSDNPYI
+1403 IKKVSASSDDPYL

-1425 TSTEDTSVAY
+1425 TSTADSSKVY
-1435 YGKSNQDG
+1435 YGKSNKDG
-1443 LLIWYNKEECADTD
+1443 LLIWYNTEECADTN

-1472 TAPAGYVRSAET
+1472 IAPAGYKCSTEK
-1484 WEVKIMRNG
+1484 WQIQIMKNG
-1493 TLKSI
+1493 ALKSI
-1498 TSSNGTSSIK
+1498 ASSINGTPIK
-1508 TVSGVVNGKN
+1508 TVTKEVNGKN
-1518 VVYYLYQN
+1518 VIYYLYQN
-1526 EAVYELPSNG
+1526 EAVYALPSTG
-1536 GTGIF
+1536 GTGIY

-1548 LLMGAAAWI
+1548 LLMFAAVWI
-1557 LYKNKR
+1557 LYKNKCK
-1563 REVLKR
+1563 EVLEK

>member
-1 MKHTKKKKLL
+1 MGTNK
-11 AFVLCM
+11 
-17 ILVLSTGISAF
+17 
-28 AYDNV
+28 
-33 DGLNGKTGCQ
+33 DGN
-43 AMTLTQEMKNVDGQT
+43 
-58 IGTVYA
+58 
-64 DIPENAF
+64 
-71 YLDDPSDEIT
+71 
-81 MDLTR
+81 
-86 VENEED
+86 
-92 IADAIQSGLKENETL
+92 
-107 TDAIMGQIDF
+107 
-117 KVNGVSAEPKA
+117 
-128 AIALRFENL
+128 
-137 NMDPENATAFSYDT
+137 
-151 SVKTIGKTVVA
+151 
-162 AEEGQALQISA
+162 
-173 DKNQIYGFY
+173 
-182 TTETVSEE
+182 
-190 ENAAEPVALND
+190 
-201 DVTTVATGDSTYTIA
+201 
-216 ATKQLQVHVTYRENG
+216 
-231 TKAKLFAG
+231 
-239 KTYTLNKGGTLNLA
+239 
-253 AQKSDNYTV
+253 
-262 ASVYK
+262 
-267 ADENGNATGSALS
+267 
-280 LRQDGGIAESLSEN
+280 
-294 TNYCVFYQATT
+294 
-305 DNNFSGN
+305 
-312 VTFYD
+312 
-317 YQINPP
+317 
-323 SGQKSIND
+323 
-331 PSNYFEAAENKEAA
+331 
-345 ENRRFAMG
+345 
-353 GADGHRKSGERYS
+353 
-366 VYKNYNDGKGDV
+366 
-378 DINERAE
+378 
-385 ARNFYIYKDII
+385 
-396 TGVNVDTGALV
+396 
-407 MGENK
+407 
-412 NGDQIVEPGLFTTTN
+412 QIVEPGLFTTRN
-427 AGDGLGK
+427 AEEGSGK

-453 SAVERNNRT
+453 SAVEKGERT
-462 VISDM
+462 VVSDM
-467 SSFFPLDAYK
+467 SNFFPLDDYK
-477 GKEKNGGEAYNDTNH
+477 GKEKDGGEASGDNYH
-492 NYYFGMRYDIQFRL
+492 NYYFGMRYDIQFSL
-506 KDYIGALTYSFT
+506 KDYIGALTYSFR

-530 RVVVDVGGI
+530 QVVVDVGGI
-539 HDQMGGDVDLWTVL
+539 HDQMEDYVDLWTVL
-553 LGRKTYTDAEKEAYV
+553 LKKKTYTDKEKEAYV
-568 EKHGLDQHQL
+568 EEHGSDPHQL
-578 TVLYLERGGF
+578 TVLYLERGAY
-588 KSNCNMTYVL
+588 KSNCSMTYVL

-613 LTFTKTDAETGTG
+613 LTFTKTDAETGKG

-632 GVYEDEALTTSLGTI
+632 GVYEDEALTTSLRTIRSDENGT
-647 KSDKN
+647 
-652 GIVTLSNLSY
+652 VTLSNLSY

-691 NGTTTAK
+691 GGTTTAK

-768 RWDASYELIGER
+768 RWDASYELIGS
-780 KLSELDTSKTYYYCR
+780 KKVSELDTSKTYYYLKN
-795 DDSWYE
+795 DKWYE
-801 MKYGR
+801 LVYSSNNGR
-806 LDRWSGWYSRY
+806 WYTGRAEFSE
-817 AGYNDNEMDW
+817 AT
-827 SYKGDENSSSKYT
+827 SKVKDTSTYT
-840 VYSKKDNEK
+840 VYQKKNGEK
-849 SRIQAVKDAATSFV
+849 TRIQAVKDAAIAFV
-863 SNLRTTSPSSRVSVT
+863 NNLRTTSPNSRVSVT
-878 GFSDRVNTNT
+878 GFSDSVTPDT
-888 SLLRVGVESEYDW
+888 ELLCVGEGSDYNQ
-901 IISAINGLGSTG
+901 IISAINRLGSEG
-913 GTRQDRGLDA
+913 GTYQHLGLNAAKRKLDA
-923 AKSKLKNST
+923 SP
-932 TADKYVVLLTDGKSN
+932 TADKYVVLLADGASSSATN
-947 DPESAVKSATAVK
+947 AEESAKAVK
-960 EAGIKLMTIGVG
+960 NAGIKLMTIGVG
-972 LSDETKDWLAGLSS
+972 LTETTQKWLATLSS
-986 GTGYSFNADNT
+986 GEGYSFNASST

-1026 DPRFELVTSETEI
+1026 DPRFELVTADI

-1065 KKGTDGTPGWSKK
+1065 KKGTDGTPGWNKT

-1093 ATNGLESGITVGT
+1093 VTNGPKSGITVGT

-1189 TPLTREN
+1189 TALTEETV
-1196 GYYAKVTVT
+1196 YYAKVTVT
-1205 PKSDGTA
+1205 PKSDGKA

-1226 KDGKKYYAVDSKGVT
+1226 QDGKKYYAVDSNGVT
-1241 KNGTYT
+1241 KKDGTYT

-1257 TKKLENAPDTEKEF
+1257 TKKLENATNTDKEF

-1286 ATVKVTVAAD
+1286 ATVKVTVAAS
-1296 QTTGTLAADELE
+1296 QTTGTLAGDELK

-1319 VTENETSGYD
+1319 VTENATNGYD
-1329 VKAVKGILEGLSTNC
+1329 VKGILKGVNTNC
-1344 QIADTTDDS
+1344 RIASTTDDS

-1359 RDNGGDDVIG
+1359 SDMDGKDVIG
-1369 MDKVGNITPST
+1369 MDKVGNITEST
-1380 YNNPAGRL
+1380 YNKPAGIL

-1425 TSTEDTSVAY
+1425 TSTTDSSVAY

-1443 LLIWYNKEECADTD
+1443 LLIWYNTEECADTN
-1457 QVTTLPKGTYTMEEK
+1457 QITTLPKGTYTMEEK

-1484 WEVKIMRNG
+1484 WEVKIMKNG

-1498 TSSNGTSSIK
+1498 TSSVNGTSIK
-1508 TVSGVVNGKN
+1508 TVSGVVNDKN

-1526 EAVYELPSNG
+1526 EALYALPHSG
-1536 GTGIF
+1536 DTGIY

-1548 LLMGAAAWI
+1548 LLMFAAVWI
-1557 LYKNKR
+1557 LYKNKCK
-1563 REVLKR
+1563 EVLGK

>member
-1 MKHTKKKKLL
+1 MKSNTKKRLI
-11 AFVLCM
+11 AFMLCM
-17 ILVLSTGISAF
+17 VLVLSSATSAF
-28 AYDNV
+28 ADDNV
-33 DGLNGKTGCQ
+33 DGLNAKTGCQ
-43 AMTLTQEMKNVDGQT
+43 AMTLTQEMKNVDDQT

-81 MDLTR
+81 MDLSK

-92 IADAIQSGLKENETL
+92 ISDAIQSNLKENEAL
-107 TDAIMGQIDF
+107 TDAIMCKVDF
-117 KVNGVSAEPKA
+117 KVNGVSAEPNTT
-128 AIALRFENL
+128 ITLRFENL
-137 NMDPENATAFSYDT
+137 NMNLENATAFSYD
-151 SVKTIGKTVVA
+151 SSLKVIDKTVVA
-162 AEEGQALQISA
+162 AGEGQVLQISA

-190 ENAAEPVALND
+190 ENVAEPVALND
-201 DVTTVATGDSTYTIA
+201 DAATVAAGDSTYTIA
-216 ATKQLQVHVTYRENG
+216 ATKQLQVHVTYRENV
-231 TKAKLFAG
+231 TKTKLFAG
-239 KTYTLNKGGTLNLA
+239 NTYTLNKGGTLNLA

-267 ADENGNATGSALS
+267 ADEKGNATGSALS
-280 LRQDGGIAESLSEN
+280 LKQDGGIAENLSEN

-305 DNNFSGN
+305 DNDFRGN

-323 SGQKSIND
+323 EGQKSIND
-331 PSNYFEAAENKEAA
+331 PSYYDKADN
-345 ENRRFAMG
+345 NRRFAMG
-353 GADGHRKSGERYS
+353 NSGYRKSGEKYS
-366 VYKNYNDGKGDV
+366 VYKNYIDGQDDV
-378 DINERAE
+378 DINEYNEKRQ
-385 ARNFYIYKDII
+385 FYIYKDII
-396 TGVNVDTGALV
+396 TGVNVSTGALD
-407 MGENK
+407 MGTNK
-412 NGDQIVEPGLFTTTN
+412 DGNQIVEPGLFTIEN
-427 AGDGLGK
+427 ARKGSGK

-453 SAVERNNRT
+453 SAVERSGQT
-462 VISDM
+462 VVPNM
-467 SSFFPLDAYK
+467 SYFFPLDAYK
-477 GKEKNGGEAYNDTNH
+477 GKEKDGGEAFSDTNH
-492 NYYFGMRYDIQFRL
+492 NYYFGMRYDIQFKL

-539 HDQMGGDVDLWTVL
+539 HDKMDGNVDLWTVF
-553 LGRKTYTDAEKEAYV
+553 LGKEKYTDAEKEAYV
-568 EKHGLDQHQL
+568 AEHGSDHHQL
-578 TVLYLERGGF
+578 TVLYLERGAY

-613 LTFTKTDAETGTG
+613 LTFTKTDAETGKG

-647 KSDKN
+647 RSDEN
-652 GIVTLSNLSY
+652 GTVTLSNLSY

-686 VVESQ
+686 VVKSQ
-691 NGTTTAK
+691 GGTTTAK

-768 RWDASYELIGER
+768 RWDASYELIGS
-780 KLSELDTSKTYYYCR
+780 KKVSELDTSKTYYYLKN
-795 DDSWYE
+795 DKWYE
-801 MKYGR
+801 LVYNSYYGR
-806 LDRWSGWYSRY
+806 WYTGRAEFSE
-817 AGYNDNEMDW
+817 AT
-827 SYKGDENSSSKYT
+827 SKVNNTSTYT
-840 VYSKKDNEK
+840 VYQKKNGEK
-849 SRIQAVKDAATSFV
+849 TRIQAVKDAATAFV
-863 SNLRTTSPSSRVSVT
+863 NNLRTTSPNSRVSVT
-878 GFSDRVNTNT
+878 GFSESVNPDTK
-888 SLLRVGVESEYDW
+888 LLCVGVESEYKQ
-901 IISAINGLGSTG
+901 IISAINRLGSEG
-913 GTRQDRGLDA
+913 GTYQHLGLNTAKRKLDA
-923 AKSKLKNST
+923 SST
-932 TADKYVVLLTDGKSN
+932 ANKYVVLLADGASN
-947 DPESAVKSATAVK
+947 SATNAEESATAVK
-960 EAGIKLMTIGVG
+960 NAGIKLMTIGVG
-972 LSDETKDWLAGLSS
+972 LTDETRVWLAGLSS

-997 QEINQAFAFVS
+997 KEINQAFAFVS

-1026 DPRFELVTSETEI
+1026 DPRFELVTSGTDI

-1065 KKGTDGTPGWSKK
+1065 KKGTDGTPGWSKI

-1093 ATNGLESGITVGT
+1093 VTNGPKSGITVGT

-1118 KVDFNVNNGEK
+1118 KVDFEVNNGEK

-1146 NEVTKLKSTTG
+1146 NEVTKLKSATG

-1166 TITTKW
+1166 NVTTQW
-1172 FKDADCT
+1172 YKDEKCT

-1189 TPLTREN
+1189 TPLTEETV
-1196 GYYAKVTVT
+1196 YYAKVTVT

-1226 KDGKKYYAVDSKGVT
+1226 QDGKKYYAVDSKGVT

-1247 IKLVSGAINI
+1247 IKLVSGKINI

-1277 TDVTPNQEI
+1277 TDVTPKPEI
-1286 ATVKVTVAAD
+1286 ATVKVTVAAG
-1296 QTTGTLAADELE
+1296 QTTGTLAGDELN

-1329 VKAVKGILEGLSTNC
+1329 VKGILEGVNTNC
-1344 QIADTTDDS
+1344 RIASTTDDS

-1359 RDNGGDDVIG
+1359 SDMDGKDVIG
-1369 MDKVGNITPST
+1369 MDKVGNITEST
-1380 YNNPAGRL
+1380 YNKPAGIL

-1425 TSTEDTSVAY
+1425 TSTTDSSVAY
-1435 YGKSNQDG
+1435 YGKSNKDG
-1443 LLIWYNKEECADTD
+1443 LLIWYNDETCTDKE
-1457 QVTTLPKGTYTMEEK
+1457 QVSTLPKGTYTMEEK
-1472 TAPAGYVRSAET
+1472 TAPVGYVRSAET

-1498 TSSNGTSSIK
+1498 TSKNGTSSIK
-1508 TVSGVVNGKN
+1508 TVSGKVDDKD

-1526 EAVYELPSNG
+1526 EALYELPSTG
-1536 GTGIF
+1536 GTGIY

-1548 LLMGAAAWI
+1548 LLMFAAVWI
-1557 LYKNKR
+1557 LYKSKCK
-1563 REVLKR
+1563 EVLGK

>member
-1 MKHTKKKKLL
+1 MKSNTKKRLI
-11 AFVLCM
+11 AFMLCM
-17 ILVLSTGISAF
+17 VLVLSSATSAF
-28 AYDNV
+28 ADDNV
-33 DGLNGKTGCQ
+33 DGLNAKTGCQ
-43 AMTLTQEMKNVDGQT
+43 AMTLTQEMKNVDDQT

-81 MDLTR
+81 MDLSK

-92 IADAIQSGLKENETL
+92 ISDAIQSNLKENEAL
-107 TDAIMGQIDF
+107 TDAIMCKVDF
-117 KVNGVSAEPKA
+117 KVNGVSAEPNTT
-128 AIALRFENL
+128 ITLRFENV
-137 NMDPENATAFSYDT
+137 NMNLENATAFSYD
-151 SVKTIGKTVVA
+151 SSLKVIDKTVVA
-162 AEEGQALQISA
+162 AGEGQVLQISA

-190 ENAAEPVALND
+190 ENVAEPVALND
-201 DVTTVATGDSTYTIA
+201 DAATVATGDSTYTIA
-216 ATKQLQVHVTYRENG
+216 ATKQLQVHVTYRVSG
-231 TKAKLFAG
+231 TNEKLFAS
-239 KTYTLNKGGTLNLA
+239 KTYTLKQGRTLNLA

-267 ADENGNATGSALS
+267 ADEDENKTGNALS
-280 LRQDGGIAESLSEN
+280 LSQDGNIAESLSEN

-305 DNNFSGN
+305 DNDFRGN

-323 SGQKSIND
+323 EGQKSIND
-331 PSNYFEAAENKEAA
+331 PSNYGGATAD
-345 ENRRFAMG
+345 RRFAMG
-353 GADGHRKSGERYS
+353 ANDGYRKPGEGYS
-366 VYKNYNDGKGDV
+366 VYKNYHDGQNDV
-378 DINERAE
+378 DINEYNENRK
-385 ARNFYIYKDII
+385 FYIYKDII
-396 TGVNVDTGALV
+396 TGVDVSTGALF
-407 MGENK
+407 MGKNK
-412 NGDQIVEPGLFTTTN
+412 DGNQIVEPGLFTTRN
-427 AGDGLGK
+427 AEEGSGK

-453 SAVERNNRT
+453 SAVEKGERT
-462 VISDM
+462 VVSDM
-467 SSFFPLDAYK
+467 SNFFPLDDYK
-477 GKEKNGGEAYNDTNH
+477 GKEKDGGEASGDNYH
-492 NYYFGMRYDIQFRL
+492 NYYFGMRYDIQFSL
-506 KDYIGALTYSFT
+506 KDYIGALTYSFR

-530 RVVVDVGGI
+530 QVVVDVGGI
-539 HDQMGGDVDLWTVL
+539 HDQMEDYVDLWTVL
-553 LGRKTYTDAEKEAYV
+553 LKKKTYTDKEKEAYV
-568 EKHGLDQHQL
+568 EEHGSDPHQL
-578 TVLYLERGGF
+578 TVLYLERGAY
-588 KSNCNMTYVL
+588 KSNCSMTYVL

-613 LTFTKTDAETGTG
+613 LTFTKTDAETGKG

-632 GVYEDEALTTSLGTI
+632 GVYEDEALTTSLRTIRSDENGT
-647 KSDKN
+647 
-652 GIVTLSNLSY
+652 VTLSNLSY

-691 NGTTTAK
+691 GGTTTAK

-768 RWDASYELIGER
+768 RWDASYELIGS
-780 KLSELDTSKTYYYCR
+780 KKVSELDTSKTYYYLKN
-795 DDSWYE
+795 DKWYE
-801 MKYGR
+801 LVYSSNNGR
-806 LDRWSGWYSRY
+806 WYTGRAEFSE
-817 AGYNDNEMDW
+817 AT
-827 SYKGDENSSSKYT
+827 SKVKDTSTYT
-840 VYSKKDNEK
+840 VYQKKNGEK
-849 SRIQAVKDAATSFV
+849 TRIQAVKDAAIAFV
-863 SNLRTTSPSSRVSVT
+863 NNLRTTSPNSRVSVT
-878 GFSDRVNTNT
+878 GFSDSVTPDT
-888 SLLRVGVESEYDW
+888 ELLCVGEGSDYNQ
-901 IISAINGLGSTG
+901 IISAINRLGSEG
-913 GTRQDRGLDA
+913 GTYQHLGLNAAKRKLDA
-923 AKSKLKNST
+923 SP
-932 TADKYVVLLTDGKSN
+932 TADKYVVLLADGASSSATN
-947 DPESAVKSATAVK
+947 AEESAKAVK
-960 EAGIKLMTIGVG
+960 NAGIKLMTIGVG
-972 LSDETKDWLAGLSS
+972 LTETTQKWLATLSS
-986 GTGYSFNADNT
+986 GEGYSFNASST

-1026 DPRFELVTSETEI
+1026 DPRFELVTADI

-1065 KKGTDGTPGWSKK
+1065 KKGTDGTPGWNKT

-1093 ATNGLESGITVGT
+1093 VTNGPKSGITVGT

-1189 TPLTREN
+1189 TALTEETV
-1196 GYYAKVTVT
+1196 YYAKVTVT
-1205 PKSDGTA
+1205 PKSDGKA

-1226 KDGKKYYAVDSKGVT
+1226 QDGKKYYAVDSNGVT
-1241 KNGTYT
+1241 KKDGTYT

-1257 TKKLENAPDTEKEF
+1257 TKKLENATNTDKEF

-1286 ATVKVTVAAD
+1286 ATVKVTVAAS
-1296 QTTGTLAADELE
+1296 QTTGTLAGDELK

-1319 VTENETSGYD
+1319 VTENATNGYD
-1329 VKAVKGILEGLSTNC
+1329 VKGILKGVNTNC
-1344 QIADTTDDS
+1344 RIASTTDDS

-1359 RDNGGDDVIG
+1359 SDMDGKDVIG
-1369 MDKVGNITPST
+1369 MDKVGNITEST
-1380 YNNPAGRL
+1380 YNKPAGIL

-1425 TSTEDTSVAY
+1425 TSTTDSSVAY

-1443 LLIWYNKEECADTD
+1443 LLIWYNTEECADTN
-1457 QVTTLPKGTYTMEEK
+1457 QITTLPKGTYTMEEK

-1484 WEVKIMRNG
+1484 WEVKIMKNG

-1498 TSSNGTSSIK
+1498 TSSVNGTSIK
-1508 TVSGVVNGKN
+1508 TVSGVVNDKD

-1526 EAVYELPSNG
+1526 EALYALPHSG
-1536 GTGIF
+1536 DTGIY

-1548 LLMGAAAWI
+1548 LLMFAAVWI
-1557 LYKNKR
+1557 LYKNKCK
-1563 REVLKR
+1563 EVLGK

>member
-378 DINERAE
+378 DINEWAE

-613 LTFTKTDAETGTG
+613 LTFTKIDAETGTG

-686 VVESQ
+686 VVEPQ

-727 LVDWNARTYDITLS
+727 LVNWNARTYDITLS

-768 RWDASYELIGER
+768 RWDASYELIGR
-780 KLSELDTSKTYYYCR
+780 KKVSELDTSKKYYYFK
-795 DDSWYE
+795 DDTWYE
-801 MKYGR
+801 LVYHSRSGR
-806 LDRWSGWYSRY
+806 WYTGY
-817 AGYNDNEMDW
+817 AEYSDDDTRV
-827 SYKGDENSSSKYT
+827 SNSSTYT

-863 SNLRTTSPSSRVSVT
+863 SNLRTTSPNSRVSVT
-878 GFSDRVNTNT
+878 GFSSSVNKNT
-888 SLLRVGVESEYDW
+888 SLLHVGVENEYNQ
-901 IISAINGLGSTG
+901 ILSAINGLGSTG
-913 GTRQDRGLDA
+913 GTRQDLGLDA
-923 AKSKLKNST
+923 AKNKLNAST
-932 TADKYVVLLTDGKSN
+932 TADKYVVLLTDGTS
-947 DPESAVKSATAVK
+947 DAPRYAVNSATTVK
-960 EAGIKLMTIGVG
+960 DAGIKLMTIGVS
-972 LSDETKDWLAGLSS
+972 LTDETQTWLAGLSS
-986 GTGYSFNADNT
+986 GEGYSFNASST

-1026 DPRFELVTSETEI
+1026 DPRFELVTSEANI

-1065 KKGTDGTPGWSKK
+1065 KKGTDGTPGWRKT
-1078 IRVKAKDAYIGGNDV
+1078 IQVKAKDTYIGGNDV
-1093 ATNGLESGITVGT
+1093 LTNGPESGITVGN

-1179 KEISKNDILN
+1179 DEISKTEILN
-1189 TPLTREN
+1189 TPLTKETT
-1196 GYYAKVTVT
+1196 YYAKVTVT
-1205 PKSDGTA
+1205 PKTNGTA

-1226 KDGKKYYAVDSKGVT
+1226 QDGKKYYAVDSKGVT

-1329 VKAVKGILEGLSTNC
+1329 VKGILEGLSTNC
-1344 QIADTTDDS
+1344 QIAGKTDDS

-1359 RDNGGDDVIG
+1359 RDNGGNDVIG

-1403 IKKVSASSDNPYI
+1403 IKKVSASSNNPYL

-1425 TSTEDTSVAY
+1425 TSTADSSVAY
-1435 YGKSNQDG
+1435 YGKSNKDG
-1443 LLIWYNKEECADTD
+1443 LLIWYNTEECADTD
-1457 QVTTLPKGTYTMEEK
+1457 QIAILPKGTYTMEEK

>member
-1 MKHTKKKKLL
+1 MKSNTKKRLI
-11 AFVLCM
+11 AFMLCM
-17 ILVLSTGISAF
+17 VLVLSSATSAF
-28 AYDNV
+28 ADDNV
-33 DGLNGKTGCQ
+33 DGLNAKTGCQ
-43 AMTLTQEMKNVDGQT
+43 AMTLTQEMKNVDDQT

-81 MDLTR
+81 MDLSK

-92 IADAIQSGLKENETL
+92 ISDAIQSNLKENEAL
-107 TDAIMGQIDF
+107 TDAIMCKVDF
-117 KVNGVSAEPKA
+117 KVNGVSAEPNTT
-128 AIALRFENL
+128 ITLRFENL
-137 NMDPENATAFSYDT
+137 NMNLENATAFSYD
-151 SVKTIGKTVVA
+151 SSLKVIDKTVVA
-162 AEEGQALQISA
+162 AGEGQVLQISA

-190 ENAAEPVALND
+190 ENVAEPVALND
-201 DVTTVATGDSTYTIA
+201 DAATVATGDSTYTIA
-216 ATKQLQVHVTYRENG
+216 ATKQLQVHVTYRVSG
-231 TKAKLFAG
+231 TNEKLFAS
-239 KTYTLNKGGTLNLA
+239 KTYTLKQGGTLNLA

-267 ADENGNATGSALS
+267 ADENGNKTGNALS
-280 LRQDGGIAESLSEN
+280 LSQDGNIAESLSEN

-305 DNNFSGN
+305 DNDFRGN

-323 SGQKSIND
+323 AGQKSIND
-331 PSNYFEAAENKEAA
+331 PSNYGGATAD
-345 ENRRFAMG
+345 RRFAMG
-353 GADGHRKSGERYS
+353 ANDGYRKPGEGYS
-366 VYKNYNDGKGDV
+366 VYKNYPDGQSDV
-378 DINERAE
+378 DINEYNENRK
-385 ARNFYIYKDII
+385 FYIYKDII
-396 TGVNVDTGALV
+396 TGVDVSTGALV
-407 MGENK
+407 MGTNK
-412 NGDQIVEPGLFTTTN
+412 DGNQIVEPGLFTTRN
-427 AGDGLGK
+427 AGEGSGK

-453 SAVERNNRT
+453 SAVEKGGRT
-462 VISDM
+462 VVYDM
-467 SSFFPLDAYK
+467 SSFFPLDEDDYK
-477 GKEKNGGEAYNDTNH
+477 GKENNGGEASGDTNH
-492 NYYFGMRYDIQFRL
+492 NYYFGMRYDIQFSL
-506 KDYIGALTYSFT
+506 KDYIGALTYRFT

-530 RVVVDVGGI
+530 QVVVDVGGI
-539 HDQMGGDVDLWTVL
+539 HDQMEGYVDLWTVL
-553 LGRKTYTDAEKEAYV
+553 LKEKTYTDKEKEAYV
-568 EKHGLDQHQL
+568 EEHGSDQHQL
-578 TVLYLERGGF
+578 TVLYLERGAF

-613 LTFTKTDAETGTG
+613 LTFTKTDAETGAG

-632 GVYEDEALTTSLGTI
+632 GVYKDEALTTSLGTI
-647 KSDKN
+647 RSNEN

-691 NGTTTAK
+691 GGTTTAK

-711 AVPNAKA
+711 TVPNAKA

-768 RWDASYELIGER
+768 RWDASYELIGEKR
-780 KLSELDTSKTYYYCR
+780 VSELDTSKKYYYFEDDTWYELVYYSR
-795 DDSWYE
+795 SGRWYTGYAEYSDDSTRVY
-801 MKYGR
+801 
-806 LDRWSGWYSRY
+806 
-817 AGYNDNEMDW
+817 
-827 SYKGDENSSSKYT
+827 SSSIYT

-849 SRIQAVKDAATSFV
+849 SRIQAVKDAATAFV
-863 SNLRTTSPSSRVSVT
+863 SNLRTTSPNSRVSVT
-878 GFSDRVNTNT
+878 GFSSSVNTNT
-888 SLLRVGVESEYDW
+888 SLLRVGVENEYNK

-913 GTRQDRGLDA
+913 GTRQDLGLNA
-923 AKSKLKNST
+923 AKNILNAST
-932 TADKYVVLLTDGKSN
+932 TADKYVVLLTDGTSDAPRN
-947 DPESAVKSATAVK
+947 AVNSATAVK
-960 EAGIKLMTIGVG
+960 NADIKLMTIGVS
-972 LSDETKDWLAGLSS
+972 LTDETQTWLAGLSS
-986 GTGYSFNADNT
+986 GQGYSFNASST

-1026 DPRFELVTSETEI
+1026 DPRFELVTPEANI
-1039 AAMGGEIKTDET
+1039 ASMGGEIKTDET

-1078 IRVKAKDAYIGGNDV
+1078 ILVKAKDAYIGGNDV
-1093 ATNGLESGITVGT
+1093 VTNGPKSGITVGT

-1118 KVDFNVNNGEK
+1118 KVDFEVNNGEK

-1146 NEVTKLKSTTG
+1146 NEVTKLKSATG

-1166 TITTKW
+1166 NVTTQW
-1172 FKDADCT
+1172 YKDEKCT

-1189 TPLTREN
+1189 TPLTEETV
-1196 GYYAKVTVT
+1196 YYAKVTVT

-1226 KDGKKYYAVDSKGVT
+1226 QDGKKYYAVDSKGVT

-1247 IKLVSGAINI
+1247 IKLVSGKINI

-1277 TDVTPNQEI
+1277 TDVTPKPEI
-1286 ATVKVTVAAD
+1286 ATVKVTVAAG
-1296 QTTGTLAADELE
+1296 QTTGTLAGDELN

-1329 VKAVKGILEGLSTNC
+1329 VKGILEGVNTNC
-1344 QIADTTDDS
+1344 RIASTTDDS

-1359 RDNGGDDVIG
+1359 SDMDGKDVIG
-1369 MDKVGNITPST
+1369 MDKVGNITEST
-1380 YNNPAGRL
+1380 YNKPAGIL

-1416 YLEGAKFKL
+1416 CLEGAKFKL
-1425 TSTEDTSVAY
+1425 TSTTDSSVAY
-1435 YGKSNQDG
+1435 YGKSNKDG
-1443 LLIWYNKEECADTD
+1443 LLIWYNDETCTDKE
-1457 QVTTLPKGTYTMEEK
+1457 QVSTLPKGTYTMEEK
-1472 TAPAGYVRSAET
+1472 TAPVGYVRSAET

-1498 TSSNGTSSIK
+1498 TSKNGTSSIK
-1508 TVSGVVNGKN
+1508 TVSGKVDDKD

-1526 EAVYELPSNG
+1526 EALYELPSAG
-1536 GTGIF
+1536 GTGIY

-1548 LLMGAAAWI
+1548 LLMFAAVWI
-1557 LYKNKR
+1557 LYKNKCK
-1563 REVLKR
+1563 EVLEK

>member
-1 MKHTKKKKLL
+1 MKSNTKKRLI
-11 AFVLCM
+11 AFMLCM
-17 ILVLSTGISAF
+17 VLVLSSATSAF
-28 AYDNV
+28 ADDNV
-33 DGLNGKTGCQ
+33 DGLNAKTGCQ
-43 AMTLTQEMKNVDGQT
+43 AMTLTQEMKNVDDQT

-81 MDLTR
+81 MDLSK

-92 IADAIQSGLKENETL
+92 ISDAIQSNLKENEAL
-107 TDAIMGQIDF
+107 TDAIMCKVDF
-117 KVNGVSAEPKA
+117 KVNGVSAEPNTT
-128 AIALRFENL
+128 ITLRFENV
-137 NMDPENATAFSYDT
+137 NMNLENATAFSYD
-151 SVKTIGKTVVA
+151 SSLKVIDKTVVA
-162 AEEGQALQISA
+162 AGEGQVLQISA

-190 ENAAEPVALND
+190 ENVAEPVALND
-201 DVTTVATGDSTYTIA
+201 DAATVATGDSTYTIA
-216 ATKQLQVHVTYRENG
+216 ATKQLQVHVTYRVSG
-231 TKAKLFAG
+231 TNEKLFAS
-239 KTYTLNKGGTLNLA
+239 KTYTLKQGRTLNLA

-267 ADENGNATGSALS
+267 ADEDENKTGNALS
-280 LRQDGGIAESLSEN
+280 LSQDGNIAESLSEN

-305 DNNFSGN
+305 DNDFRGN

-323 SGQKSIND
+323 EGQKSIND
-331 PSNYFEAAENKEAA
+331 PSNYGGATAD
-345 ENRRFAMG
+345 RRFAMG
-353 GADGHRKSGERYS
+353 ANDGYRKPGEGYS
-366 VYKNYNDGKGDV
+366 VYKNYHDGQNDV
-378 DINERAE
+378 DINEYNENRK
-385 ARNFYIYKDII
+385 FYIYKDII
-396 TGVNVDTGALV
+396 TGVDVSTGALF
-407 MGENK
+407 MGTNK
-412 NGDQIVEPGLFTTTN
+412 DGNQIVEPGLFTTRN
-427 AGDGLGK
+427 AEEGSGK

-453 SAVERNNRT
+453 SAVEKGERT
-462 VISDM
+462 VVSDM
-467 SSFFPLDAYK
+467 SNFFPLDDYK
-477 GKEKNGGEAYNDTNH
+477 GKEKDGGEASGDNYH
-492 NYYFGMRYDIQFRL
+492 NYYFGMRYDIQFSL
-506 KDYIGALTYSFT
+506 KDYIGALTYSFR

-530 RVVVDVGGI
+530 QVVVDVGGI
-539 HDQMGGDVDLWTVL
+539 HDQMEDYVDLWTVL
-553 LGRKTYTDAEKEAYV
+553 LKKKTYTDKEKEAYV
-568 EKHGLDQHQL
+568 EEHGSDPHQL
-578 TVLYLERGGF
+578 TVLYLERGAY
-588 KSNCNMTYVL
+588 KSNCSMTYVL

-613 LTFTKTDAETGTG
+613 LTFTKTDAETGKG

-632 GVYEDEALTTSLGTI
+632 GVYEDEALTTSLRTIRSDENGT
-647 KSDKN
+647 
-652 GIVTLSNLSY
+652 VTLSNLSD

-691 NGTTTAK
+691 GGTTTAK

-768 RWDASYELIGER
+768 RWDASYELIGS
-780 KLSELDTSKTYYYCR
+780 KKVSELDTSKTYYYLKN
-795 DDSWYE
+795 DKWYE
-801 MKYGR
+801 LVYSSNNGR
-806 LDRWSGWYSRY
+806 WYTGRAEFSE
-817 AGYNDNEMDW
+817 AT
-827 SYKGDENSSSKYT
+827 SKVKDTSTYT
-840 VYSKKDNEK
+840 VYQKKNGEK
-849 SRIQAVKDAATSFV
+849 TRIQAVKDAAIAFV
-863 SNLRTTSPSSRVSVT
+863 NNLRTTSPNSRVSVT
-878 GFSDRVNTNT
+878 GFSDSVTPDT
-888 SLLRVGVESEYDW
+888 ELLCVGEGSDYNQ
-901 IISAINGLGSTG
+901 IISAINRLGSEG
-913 GTRQDRGLDA
+913 GTYQHLGLNAAKRKLDA
-923 AKSKLKNST
+923 SP
-932 TADKYVVLLTDGKSN
+932 TADKYVVLLADGASSSATN
-947 DPESAVKSATAVK
+947 AEESAKAVK
-960 EAGIKLMTIGVG
+960 NAGIKLMTIGVG
-972 LSDETKDWLAGLSS
+972 LTETTQKWLATLSS
-986 GTGYSFNADNT
+986 GEGYSFNASST

-1026 DPRFELVTSETEI
+1026 DPRFELVTADI

-1065 KKGTDGTPGWSKK
+1065 KKGTDGTPGWNKT

-1093 ATNGLESGITVGT
+1093 VTNGPKSGITVGT

-1189 TPLTREN
+1189 TALTEETV
-1196 GYYAKVTVT
+1196 YYAKVTVT
-1205 PKSDGTA
+1205 PKSDGKA

-1226 KDGKKYYAVDSKGVT
+1226 QDGKKYYAVDSNGVT
-1241 KNGTYT
+1241 KKDGTYT

-1257 TKKLENAPDTEKEF
+1257 TKKLENATNTDKEF

-1286 ATVKVTVAAD
+1286 ATVKVTVAAS
-1296 QTTGTLAADELE
+1296 QTTGTLAGDELN

-1359 RDNGGDDVIG
+1359 RDNVENDVIG

-1380 YNNPAGRL
+1380 YNNPAGIL

-1403 IKKVSASSDNPYI
+1403 IKKVSASSDDPYL

-1425 TSTEDTSVAY
+1425 TSTADSSKVY
-1435 YGKSNQDG
+1435 YGKSNKDG
-1443 LLIWYNKEECADTD
+1443 LLIWYNTEECADTN

-1472 TAPAGYVRSAET
+1472 IAPAGYKCSTEK
-1484 WEVKIMRNG
+1484 WQIQIMKNG
-1493 TLKSI
+1493 ALKSI
-1498 TSSNGTSSIK
+1498 ASSINGTPIK
-1508 TVSGVVNGKN
+1508 TVTKEVNGKN
-1518 VVYYLYQN
+1518 VIYYLYQN
-1526 EAVYELPSNG
+1526 EAVYALPSTG
-1536 GTGIF
+1536 GTGIY

-1548 LLMGAAAWI
+1548 LLMFAAVWI
-1557 LYKNKR
+1557 LYKNKCK
-1563 REVLKR
+1563 EVLEK

>member
-1 MKHTKKKKLL
+1 MKSNTKKRLI
-11 AFVLCM
+11 AFMLCM
-17 ILVLSTGISAF
+17 VLVLSSATSAF
-28 AYDNV
+28 ADDNV
-33 DGLNGKTGCQ
+33 DGLNAKTGCQ
-43 AMTLTQEMKNVDGQT
+43 AMTLTQEMKNVDDQT

-81 MDLTR
+81 MDLSK

-92 IADAIQSGLKENETL
+92 ISDAIQSNLKENEAL
-107 TDAIMGQIDF
+107 TDAIMCKVDF
-117 KVNGVSAEPKA
+117 KVNGVSAEPNTT
-128 AIALRFENL
+128 ITLRFENL
-137 NMDPENATAFSYDT
+137 NMNLENATAFSYD
-151 SVKTIGKTVVA
+151 SSLKVIDKTVVA
-162 AEEGQALQISA
+162 TEEGQVLQISA

-190 ENAAEPVALND
+190 ENVAEPVALND
-201 DVTTVATGDSTYTIA
+201 DAATVATGDSTYTIA
-216 ATKQLQVHVTYRENG
+216 ATKQLQVHVTYRVSDTNE
-231 TKAKLFAG
+231 KLFAS
-239 KTYTLNKGGTLNLA
+239 KTYTLKQGRTLNLA

-267 ADENGNATGSALS
+267 ADENENKTGNALS
-280 LRQDGGIAESLSEN
+280 LSQDGNIAESLSEN

-305 DNNFSGN
+305 DNDFRGN

-323 SGQKSIND
+323 EGQKSIND
-331 PSNYFEAAENKEAA
+331 PSNYGGATAD
-345 ENRRFAMG
+345 RRFAMG
-353 GADGHRKSGERYS
+353 ANDGYRKPGEGYS
-366 VYKNYNDGKGDV
+366 VYKNYHDGQNDV
-378 DINERAE
+378 DINEYNENRK
-385 ARNFYIYKDII
+385 FYIYKDII
-396 TGVNVDTGALV
+396 TGVDVSTGALD
-407 MGENK
+407 MGTNK
-412 NGDQIVEPGLFTTTN
+412 NGDKIVEPGLFTTTN
-427 AGDGLGK
+427 AGDKLGK
-434 QYYTDF
+434 QIYTDF

-453 SAVERNNRT
+453 SAVEKGGRT
-462 VISDM
+462 VVSDM
-467 SSFFPLDAYK
+467 SSFFPLDENDYK
-477 GKEKNGGEAYNDTNH
+477 GKENNGGEASGDTNH
-492 NYYFGMRYDIQFRL
+492 NYYFGMRYDIQFSL
-506 KDYIGALTYSFT
+506 KDYIGALTYSFR
-518 GDDDLWVVMDGN
+518 GDDDLWVVMDGK

-539 HDQMGGDVDLWTVL
+539 HDQMEGSVDLWTVF
-553 LGRKTYTDAEKEAYV
+553 LGEGTHTDAEKEAYV
-568 EKHGLDQHQL
+568 EEHGSDQHQL
-578 TVLYLERGGF
+578 TVLYLERGAY

-613 LTFTKTDAETGTG
+613 LTFTKTDAETGKS

-632 GVYEDEALTTSLGTI
+632 GVYEDEALTKSRGTI
-647 KSDKN
+647 RSNEN

-686 VVESQ
+686 VVKSQ
-691 NGTTTAK
+691 GGTTTAK

-727 LVDWNARTYDITLS
+727 LVDWNARTYDITLG

-768 RWDASYELIGER
+768 RWDASYELIGEKR
-780 KLSELDTSKTYYYCR
+780 VSELDTSKKYYYFEDDTWYELVYYSR
-795 DDSWYE
+795 SGRWYTGYAEYSDDST
-801 MKYGR
+801 R
-806 LDRWSGWYSRY
+806 VYS
-817 AGYNDNEMDW
+817 
-827 SYKGDENSSSKYT
+827 NSIYT

-849 SRIQAVKDAATSFV
+849 SRIQAVKDAATAFV
-863 SNLRTTSPSSRVSVT
+863 SNLRTTSPNSRVSVT
-878 GFSDRVNTNT
+878 GFSSSVNTNT
-888 SLLRVGVESEYDW
+888 SLLRVGVDSEYNQ
-901 IISAINGLGSTG
+901 IILAINGLGSTG
-913 GTRQDRGLDA
+913 GTRQDLGLNA
-923 AKSKLKNST
+923 AKDKLNAST
-932 TADKYVVLLTDGKSN
+932 TADKYVVLLTDGTSDAPN
-947 DPESAVKSATAVK
+947 SAVNSATAVK
-960 EAGIKLMTIGVG
+960 DAGIKLMTIGVS
-972 LSDETKDWLAGLSS
+972 LTDETQTWLAGLSS
-986 GTGYSFNADNT
+986 GQGYSFNASST

-1026 DPRFELVTSETEI
+1026 DPRFELVTSKENI

-1093 ATNGLESGITVGT
+1093 VTNGPKSGITVGT

-1118 KVDFNVNNGEK
+1118 KVDFEVNNGEK

-1146 NEVTKLKSTTG
+1146 NEVTKLKSATG

-1166 TITTKW
+1166 NVTTQW
-1172 FKDADCT
+1172 YKDEKCT
-1179 KEISKNDILN
+1179 KKISKNDILN
-1189 TPLTREN
+1189 TPLTEETV
-1196 GYYAKVTVT
+1196 YYAKVTVT

-1226 KDGKKYYAVDSKGVT
+1226 QDGKKYYAVDSNGVT
-1241 KNGTYT
+1241 KKDGTYT

-1257 TKKLENAPDTEKEF
+1257 TKKLENATNTDKEF

-1277 TDVTPNQEI
+1277 TDVTLKQEI
-1286 ATVKVTVAAD
+1286 ATVKVTVAAGH
-1296 QTTGTLAADELE
+1296 TTGTLAGDELK

-1319 VTENETSGYD
+1319 VTENATSGYD
-1329 VKAVKGILEGLSTNC
+1329 VKGILEGVNTNC
-1344 QIADTTDDS
+1344 RIASTTDDS

-1359 RDNGGDDVIG
+1359 SNMDGKDVIG
-1369 MDKVGNITPST
+1369 MDKVGNITEST
-1380 YNNPAGRL
+1380 YNKPAGIL

-1425 TSTEDTSVAY
+1425 TSTTDSSVAY
-1435 YGKSNQDG
+1435 YGKSNKDG
-1443 LLIWYNKEECADTD
+1443 LLIWYNDETCADKE
-1457 QVTTLPKGTYTMEEK
+1457 QVSTLSKGTYTMEEK
-1472 TAPAGYVRSAET
+1472 TAPVGYVRSAET
-1484 WEVKIMRNG
+1484 WEVKIMKNG

-1498 TSSNGTSSIK
+1498 TSKNGTSSIK
-1508 TVSGVVNGKN
+1508 TVSGKVDDKD

-1526 EAVYELPSNG
+1526 EALYELPSTG
-1536 GTGIF
+1536 GTGIY

-1548 LLMGAAAWI
+1548 LLMFAAVWI
-1557 LYKNKR
+1557 LYKNKCK
-1563 REVLKR
+1563 EVLGK

>member
-1 MKHTKKKKLL
+1 MKSNTKKRLI
-11 AFVLCM
+11 AFMLCM
-17 ILVLSTGISAF
+17 VLVLSSATSAF
-28 AYDNV
+28 ADDNV
-33 DGLNGKTGCQ
+33 DGLNAKTGCQ
-43 AMTLTQEMKNVDGQT
+43 AMTLTQEMKNVDDQT

-81 MDLTR
+81 MDLSK

-92 IADAIQSGLKENETL
+92 ISDAIQSNLKENEAL
-107 TDAIMGQIDF
+107 TDAIMCKVDF
-117 KVNGVSAEPKA
+117 KVNGVSAEPNTT
-128 AIALRFENL
+128 ITLRFENL
-137 NMDPENATAFSYDT
+137 NMNLENATAFSYD
-151 SVKTIGKTVVA
+151 SSLKVIDKTVVA
-162 AEEGQALQISA
+162 AGEGQVLQISA

-190 ENAAEPVALND
+190 ENVAEPVALND
-201 DVTTVATGDSTYTIA
+201 DAATVATGDSTYTIA
-216 ATKQLQVHVTYRENG
+216 ATKQLQVHVTYRVSG
-231 TKAKLFAG
+231 TNEKLFAS
-239 KTYTLNKGGTLNLA
+239 KTYTLKQGRTLNLA

-267 ADENGNATGSALS
+267 ADENGDKTGNALS
-280 LRQDGGIAESLSEN
+280 LSQDGNIAESLSEN

-305 DNNFSGN
+305 DNDFRGN

-323 SGQKSIND
+323 AGRKSIND
-331 PSNYFEAAENKEAA
+331 PSYYGGATED
-345 ENRRFAMG
+345 RRFAMG
-353 GADGHRKSGERYS
+353 SADKFRKSSENYS
-366 VYKNYNDGKGDV
+366 VYKNYIDGQDDV
-378 DINERAE
+378 DINEYNEKRQ
-385 ARNFYIYKDII
+385 FYIYKDII
-396 TGVNVDTGALV
+396 TGVNVSSGALL
-407 MGENK
+407 MGKNK
-412 NGDQIVEPGLFTTTN
+412 NGDQIVEPGLFTRRN
-427 AGDGLGK
+427 AGEDSGK

-445 RTGNEYRL
+445 RTGNKYSL
-453 SAVERNNRT
+453 SAVERDGQT
-462 VISDM
+462 VVSNM

-477 GKEKNGGEAYNDTNH
+477 RKEKDGGEAFDDSNH
-492 NYYFGMRYDIQFRL
+492 NYYFGMRYDIQFSL

-530 RVVVDVGGI
+530 QVVVDVGGI
-539 HDQMGGDVDLWTVL
+539 HDQMKGSVDLWTVL
-553 LGRKTYTDAEKEAYV
+553 LKKKTYTDKEKEAYV
-568 EKHGLDQHQL
+568 EEHGSDQHQL
-578 TVLYLERGGF
+578 TVLYLERGAY

-613 LTFTKTDAETGTG
+613 LTFTKTDAETGAG

-632 GVYEDEALTTSLGTI
+632 GVYKDEALTTSLGTI
-647 KSDKN
+647 RSNEN

-691 NGTTTAK
+691 GGTTTAK

-711 AVPNAKA
+711 TVPNAKA

-727 LVDWNARTYDITLS
+727 LVNWNERTYDITLS
-741 ASSLVKTAETTE
+741 ASSLVKTADTTE

-768 RWDASYELIGER
+768 RWDASYELIGEKR
-780 KLSELDTSKTYYYCR
+780 VSELDTSKKYYYFE
-795 DDSWYE
+795 DDTWYE
-801 MKYGR
+801 LVY
-806 LDRWSGWYSRY
+806 YSRSGRWYTGY
-817 AGYNDNEMDW
+817 AEYSDN
-827 SYKGDENSSSKYT
+827 STRVYSSSIYT

-849 SRIQAVKDAATSFV
+849 SRIQAVKDAATAFV
-863 SNLRTTSPSSRVSVT
+863 SNLRTTSPNSRVSVT
-878 GFSDRVNTNT
+878 GFSSSVNTNT
-888 SLLRVGVESEYDW
+888 SLLRVGVENEYNK

-913 GTRQDRGLDA
+913 GTRQDFGLNA
-923 AKSKLKNST
+923 AKNILNAST
-932 TADKYVVLLTDGKSN
+932 TADKYVVLLTDGTSDAPKN
-947 DPESAVKSATAVK
+947 AVNSATAVK
-960 EAGIKLMTIGVG
+960 NADIKLMTIGVS
-972 LSDETKDWLAGLSS
+972 LTDETQTWLAGLSS
-986 GTGYSFNADNT
+986 GQGYSFNASST

-1026 DPRFELVTSETEI
+1026 DPRFELVTPEANI
-1039 AAMGGEIKTDET
+1039 ASMGGEIKTDET

-1078 IRVKAKDAYIGGNDV
+1078 ILVKAKDAYIGGNDV
-1093 ATNGLESGITVGT
+1093 VTNGPKSGITVGT

-1118 KVDFNVNNGEK
+1118 KVDFEVNNGEK

-1146 NEVTKLKSTTG
+1146 NEVTKLKSATG

-1179 KEISKNDILN
+1179 DEISKTEILN
-1189 TPLTREN
+1189 TPLTKETV
-1196 GYYAKVTVT
+1196 YYAKVTVT
-1205 PKSDGTA
+1205 PESDGKA

-1226 KDGKKYYAVDSKGVT
+1226 RDGKKYYAVDSNGVT
-1241 KNGTYT
+1241 KKDGTYT

-1257 TKKLENAPDTEKEF
+1257 TKKLENATNTDKEF

-1277 TDVTPNQEI
+1277 TDVTLKQEI

-1296 QTTGTLAADELE
+1296 HTTGTLAGDELK

-1319 VTENETSGYD
+1319 VTENATSGYD
-1329 VKAVKGILEGLSTNC
+1329 VKGILEGVNTNC
-1344 QIADTTDDS
+1344 RIASTTDDS

-1359 RDNGGDDVIG
+1359 SNMDGKDVIG
-1369 MDKVGNITPST
+1369 MDKVGNITEST
-1380 YNNPAGRL
+1380 YNKPAGIL

-1425 TSTEDTSVAY
+1425 TSTTDSSVAY
-1435 YGKSNQDG
+1435 YGKSNKDG
-1443 LLIWYNKEECADTD
+1443 LLIWYNDETCADKE
-1457 QVTTLPKGTYTMEEK
+1457 QVSTLSKGTYTMEEK
-1472 TAPAGYVRSAET
+1472 TAPVGYVRSAET
-1484 WEVKIMRNG
+1484 WEVKIMKNG

-1498 TSSNGTSSIK
+1498 TSKNGTSSIK
-1508 TVSGVVNGKN
+1508 TVSGKVDDKD

-1526 EAVYELPSNG
+1526 EALYELPSTG
-1536 GTGIF
+1536 GTGIY

-1548 LLMGAAAWI
+1548 LLMFAAVWI
-1557 LYKNKR
+1557 LYKSKCK
-1563 REVLKR
+1563 EVLGK

>member
-1 MKHTKKKKLL
+1 MKSNTKKRLI
-11 AFVLCM
+11 AFMLCM
-17 ILVLSTGISAF
+17 VLVLSSATSAF
-28 AYDNV
+28 ADDNV
-33 DGLNGKTGCQ
+33 DGLNAKTGCQ
-43 AMTLTQEMKNVDGQT
+43 AMTLTQEMKNVDDQT

-81 MDLTR
+81 MDLAK
-86 VENEED
+86 VENEES
-92 IADAIQSGLKENETL
+92 ILDAIQSNLKEHEAL
-107 TDAIMGQIDF
+107 TDAVMCKVDF
-117 KVNGVSAEPKA
+117 KVNGVSAEPNT

-137 NMDPENATAFSYDT
+137 NMNLENATAFSHDT
-151 SVKTIGKTVVA
+151 SLKIIDKTVVSA
-162 AEEGQALQISA
+162 GEEQALQISA

-190 ENAAEPVALND
+190 ENVAEPVALND
-201 DVTTVATGDSTYTIA
+201 DAATVATGDSTCTIA
-216 ATKQLQVHVTYRENG
+216 ATKQLQVHVTYRVSG
-231 TKAKLFAG
+231 TNEKLFAS
-239 KTYTLNKGGTLNLA
+239 KTYTLKQGGTLNLA

-262 ASVYK
+262 ASVYR
-267 ADENGNATGSALS
+267 ADETGNKTGNALS
-280 LRQDGGIAESLSEN
+280 LRQDGKIAESLSEN

-305 DNNFSGN
+305 DNDFRGN

-323 SGQKSIND
+323 AGQKSIND
-331 PSNYFEAAENKEAA
+331 PSYYGKADN
-345 ENRRFAMG
+345 NRRFAMG
-353 GADGHRKSGERYS
+353 NSGYRKSGEKYS
-366 VYKNYNDGKGDV
+366 VYKNYIDGQDDV
-378 DINERAE
+378 DINEYNEKRQ
-385 ARNFYIYKDII
+385 FYIYKDII
-396 TGVNVDTGALV
+396 TGVNVSTGALV
-407 MGENK
+407 MGTNK
-412 NGDQIVEPGLFTTTN
+412 DGNQIVEPGLFTTEN
-427 AGDGLGK
+427 AGEGSGK

-453 SAVERNNRT
+453 SAVERSEQT
-462 VISDM
+462 VVSDM
-467 SSFFPLDAYK
+467 SYFFPLDAYK
-477 GKEKNGGEAYNDTNH
+477 GKEKDGGEAFSDTNH
-492 NYYFGMRYDIQFRL
+492 NYYFGMRYDIQFKL

-539 HDQMGGDVDLWTVL
+539 HDKMDGKVDLWTVF
-553 LGRKTYTDAEKEAYV
+553 LGKEKYTDAEKEAYV
-568 EKHGLDQHQL
+568 AEHGSDPHQL
-578 TVLYLERGGF
+578 TVLYLERGAY

-613 LTFTKTDAETGTG
+613 LTFTKTDAETGKG

-632 GVYEDEALTTSLGTI
+632 GVYEDEALTTSLRTIRSDENGT
-647 KSDKN
+647 
-652 GIVTLSNLSY
+652 VTLSNLSY

-686 VVESQ
+686 VVESPG
-691 NGTTTAK
+691 GTTTAK

-727 LVDWNARTYDITLS
+727 LVDWNERTYDITLS

-768 RWDASYELIGER
+768 RWDASYELIGEK
-780 KLSELDTSKTYYYCR
+780 KLSELDTSKTYYYCS
-795 DDSWYE
+795 DNSWYE
-801 MKYGR
+801 MKCGR
-806 LDRWSGWYSRY
+806 SGWYSRY

-827 SYKGDENSSSKYT
+827 SYKGDKNSSSKYT
-840 VYSKKDNEK
+840 VYSKKGNEK
-849 SRIQAVKDAATSFV
+849 SRIQAVKDAATAFV
-863 SNLRTTSPSSRVSVT
+863 SNLRTTSPNSRVSVT
-878 GFSDRVNTNT
+878 GFSSSVNTNT
-888 SLLRVGVESEYDW
+888 SLLRVGVDSEYNQ
-901 IISAINGLGSTG
+901 IILAINGLGSTG
-913 GTRQDRGLDA
+913 GTRQDLGLNA
-923 AKSKLKNST
+923 AKDKLNAST
-932 TADKYVVLLTDGKSN
+932 TADKYVVLLTDGTSDASN
-947 DPESAVKSATAVK
+947 SAVNSATAVK
-960 EAGIKLMTIGVG
+960 DAGIKLMTIGVS
-972 LSDETKDWLAGLSS
+972 LTDETQTWLAGLSS
-986 GTGYSFNADNT
+986 GQGYSFNASST

-1026 DPRFELVTSETEI
+1026 DPRFELVTPEAAI
-1039 AAMGGEIKTDET
+1039 AAMGGEIKTDEN
-1051 TGQTYIEWNNAVIG
+1051 GQTYIEWNNAVIG
-1065 KKGTDGTPGWSKK
+1065 KKGTDGTPGWRKT

-1093 ATNGLESGITVGT
+1093 VTNGPKSGITVGI
-1106 DDRKFNQPTVNV
+1106 DYRKFNQPTVNV

-1138 DYIDEAKL
+1138 DYIDDAKL
-1146 NEVTKLKSTTG
+1146 NEVTKLKSATG

-1172 FKDADCT
+1172 FKDAGCT
-1179 KEISKNDILN
+1179 EEISKTEILN
-1189 TPLTREN
+1189 TPLTRETV
-1196 GYYAKVTVT
+1196 YYAKVTVT
-1205 PKSDGTA
+1205 PIKDGTA
-1212 SAANSIGDKNGNCT
+1212 SAANSIGDNNGNCT
-1226 KDGKKYYAVDSKGVT
+1226 RDGKKYYAVDSNGVT
-1241 KNGTYT
+1241 KKDGTYT

-1257 TKKLENAPDTEKEF
+1257 TKKLENATNTDKEF

-1286 ATVKVTVAAD
+1286 ATVKVTVAAS
-1296 QTTGTLAADELE
+1296 QTTGTLAGDELN

-1359 RDNGGDDVIG
+1359 RDNVGNDVIG

-1380 YNNPAGRL
+1380 YNNPAGIL

-1403 IKKVSASSDNPYI
+1403 IKKVSASSDDPYL

-1425 TSTEDTSVAY
+1425 TSTADSSKVY
-1435 YGKSNQDG
+1435 YGKSNKDG
-1443 LLIWYNKEECADTD
+1443 LLIWYNTEECADTN

-1472 TAPAGYVRSAET
+1472 IAPAGYKCSTEK
-1484 WEVKIMRNG
+1484 WQIQIMKNG
-1493 TLKSI
+1493 ALKSI
-1498 TSSNGTSSIK
+1498 ASSINGTPIK
-1508 TVSGVVNGKN
+1508 TVTKEVNGKN
-1518 VVYYLYQN
+1518 VIYYLYQN
-1526 EAVYELPSNG
+1526 EAVYALPSTG
-1536 GTGIF
+1536 GTGIY

-1548 LLMGAAAWI
+1548 LLMFAAVWI
-1557 LYKNKR
+1557 LYKNKCK
-1563 REVLKR
+1563 EVLEK

>member
-378 DINERAE
+378 DINEWAE

-588 KSNCNMTYVL
+588 KLNCNMTYVL

-647 KSDKN
+647 KSDEN
-652 GIVTLSNLSY
+652 GTVTLSNLSY

-806 LDRWSGWYSRY
+806 LDRWSGWCWYSRY

-888 SLLRVGVESEYDW
+888 SLLRVGVESEYDR

-1196 GYYAKVTVT
+1196 VYYAKVTVT

-1226 KDGKKYYAVDSKGVT
+1226 QDGKKYYAVDSKGVT

-1257 TKKLENAPDTEKEF
+1257 TKKLETAPDTDKEF

-1277 TDVTPNQEI
+1277 TDVKPNQEI

-1329 VKAVKGILEGLSTNC
+1329 VKGILEGLSTNC
-1344 QIADTTDDS
+1344 QIAGKTDDS

-1359 RDNGGDDVIG
+1359 RDNGGNDVIG

-1380 YNNPAGRL
+1380 YNNPAGKL

-1403 IKKVSASSDNPYI
+1403 IKKVSASSDDPYL

-1425 TSTEDTSVAY
+1425 TSTADSSVAY
-1435 YGKSNQDG
+1435 YGKSNKDG
-1443 LLIWYNKEECADTD
+1443 LLIWYNAETCADTD

-1498 TSSNGTSSIK
+1498 TSVNGTSIK
-1508 TVSGVVNGKN
+1508 TVSGTVNGKN

-1526 EAVYELPSNG
+1526 EAVYKLPSNG

>member
-1 MKHTKKKKLL
+1 MKSNTKKRLI
-11 AFVLCM
+11 AFMLCM
-17 ILVLSTGISAF
+17 VLVLSSATSAF
-28 AYDNV
+28 ADDNV
-33 DGLNGKTGCQ
+33 DGLNAKTGCQ
-43 AMTLTQEMKNVDGQT
+43 AMTLTQEMKNVDDQT

-81 MDLTR
+81 MDLSK

-92 IADAIQSGLKENETL
+92 ISDAIQSNLKENEAL
-107 TDAIMGQIDF
+107 TDAIMCKVDF
-117 KVNGVSAEPKA
+117 KVNGVSAEPNTT
-128 AIALRFENL
+128 ITLRFENV
-137 NMDPENATAFSYDT
+137 NMNLENATAFSYD
-151 SVKTIGKTVVA
+151 SSLKVIDKTVVA
-162 AEEGQALQISA
+162 AGEGQVLQISA

-190 ENAAEPVALND
+190 ENVAEPVALND
-201 DVTTVATGDSTYTIA
+201 DAATVATGDSTYTIA
-216 ATKQLQVHVTYRENG
+216 ATKQLQVHVTYRVSG
-231 TKAKLFAG
+231 TNEKLFAS
-239 KTYTLNKGGTLNLA
+239 KTYTLKQGRTLNLA

-267 ADENGNATGSALS
+267 ADEDENKTGNALS
-280 LRQDGGIAESLSEN
+280 LSQDGNIAESLSEN

-305 DNNFSGN
+305 DNDFRGN

-323 SGQKSIND
+323 EGQKSIND
-331 PSNYFEAAENKEAA
+331 PSNYDGATAD
-345 ENRRFAMG
+345 RRFAMG
-353 GADGHRKSGERYS
+353 ANDGYRKPGEGYS
-366 VYKNYNDGKGDV
+366 VYKNYHDGQNDV
-378 DINERAE
+378 DINEYNENRK
-385 ARNFYIYKDII
+385 FYIYKDII
-396 TGVNVDTGALV
+396 TGVDVSTGALF
-407 MGENK
+407 MGTNK
-412 NGDQIVEPGLFTTTN
+412 DGNQIVEPGLFTTRN
-427 AGDGLGK
+427 AEEGSGK

-453 SAVERNNRT
+453 SAVEKGERT
-462 VISDM
+462 VVSDM
-467 SSFFPLDAYK
+467 SNFFPLDDYK
-477 GKEKNGGEAYNDTNH
+477 GKEKDGGEASGDNYH
-492 NYYFGMRYDIQFRL
+492 NYYFGMRYDIQFSL
-506 KDYIGALTYSFT
+506 KDYIGALTYSFR

-530 RVVVDVGGI
+530 QVVVDVGGI
-539 HDQMGGDVDLWTVL
+539 HDQMEDYVDLWTVL
-553 LGRKTYTDAEKEAYV
+553 LKKKTYTDKEKEAYV
-568 EKHGLDQHQL
+568 EEHGSDPHQL
-578 TVLYLERGGF
+578 TVLYLERGAY
-588 KSNCNMTYVL
+588 KSNCSMTYVL

-613 LTFTKTDAETGTG
+613 LTFTKTDAETGKG

-632 GVYEDEALTTSLGTI
+632 GVYEDEALTTSLRTIRSDENGT
-647 KSDKN
+647 
-652 GIVTLSNLSY
+652 VTLSNLSY

-691 NGTTTAK
+691 GGTTTAK

-753 RPVDVSLVIDTSGSM
+753 RPVEVSLVIDTSGSM
-768 RWDASYELIGER
+768 RWDASYELIGS
-780 KLSELDTSKTYYYCR
+780 KKVSELDTSKTYYYLKN
-795 DDSWYE
+795 DKWYE
-801 MKYGR
+801 LVYSSNNGR
-806 LDRWSGWYSRY
+806 WYTGRAEFSE
-817 AGYNDNEMDW
+817 AT
-827 SYKGDENSSSKYT
+827 SKVKDTSTYT
-840 VYSKKDNEK
+840 VYQKKNGEK
-849 SRIQAVKDAATSFV
+849 TRIQAVKDAAIAFV
-863 SNLRTTSPSSRVSVT
+863 NNLRTTSPNSRVSVT
-878 GFSDRVNTNT
+878 GFSDSVTPDT
-888 SLLRVGVESEYDW
+888 ELLCVGEGSDYNQ
-901 IISAINGLGSTG
+901 IISAINRLGSEG
-913 GTRQDRGLDA
+913 GTYQHLGLNAAKRKLDA
-923 AKSKLKNST
+923 SP
-932 TADKYVVLLTDGKSN
+932 TADKYVVLLADGASSSATN
-947 DPESAVKSATAVK
+947 AEESAKAVK
-960 EAGIKLMTIGVG
+960 NAGIKLMTIGVG
-972 LSDETKDWLAGLSS
+972 LTETTQKWLATLSS
-986 GTGYSFNADNT
+986 GEGYSFNASST

-1026 DPRFELVTSETEI
+1026 DPRFELVTADI

-1065 KKGTDGTPGWSKK
+1065 KKGTDGTPGWNKT

-1093 ATNGLESGITVGT
+1093 VTNGPKSGITVGT

-1189 TPLTREN
+1189 TALTEETV
-1196 GYYAKVTVT
+1196 YYAKVTVT
-1205 PKSDGTA
+1205 PKSDGKA

-1226 KDGKKYYAVDSKGVT
+1226 QDGKKYYAVDSNGVT
-1241 KNGTYT
+1241 KKDGTYT

-1257 TKKLENAPDTEKEF
+1257 TKKLENATNTDKEF

-1286 ATVKVTVAAD
+1286 ATVKVTVAAS
-1296 QTTGTLAADELE
+1296 QTTGTLAGDELN

-1359 RDNGGDDVIG
+1359 RDNVGNDVIG

-1380 YNNPAGRL
+1380 YNNPAGIL

-1403 IKKVSASSDNPYI
+1403 IKKVSASSDDPYL

-1425 TSTEDTSVAY
+1425 TSTADSSKVY
-1435 YGKSNQDG
+1435 YGKSNKDG
-1443 LLIWYNKEECADTD
+1443 LLIWYNTEECADTN

-1472 TAPAGYVRSAET
+1472 IAPAGYKCSTEK
-1484 WEVKIMRNG
+1484 WQIQIMKNG
-1493 TLKSI
+1493 ALKSI
-1498 TSSNGTSSIK
+1498 ASSINGTPIK
-1508 TVSGVVNGKN
+1508 TVTKEVNGKN
-1518 VVYYLYQN
+1518 VIYYLYQN
-1526 EAVYELPSNG
+1526 EAVYALPSTG
-1536 GTGIF
+1536 GTGIY

-1548 LLMGAAAWI
+1548 LLMFAAVWI
-1557 LYKNKR
+1557 LYKNKCK
-1563 REVLKR
+1563 EVLEK